1 MSMQSLSFEP
11 SRKRKA
17 FLAVVCLLLL
27 SLSPM
32 LMINP
37 NHDRKLDD
45 LENEHSF
52 TGTVEPWTDGGQPWP
67 QPGRISQRTSEG
79 PLHSPTGGAG
89 TDSPNNAT
97 ELSSV
102 IDPVINWEYGTYSIG
117 TDALGTPV
125 GDFSQQIVTD
135 EAAMERCGGDS
146 LFIVLIQTEVVGGND
161 HSVVKIIEGEDA
173 DLAWEVDLGAT
184 EIIKA
189 SPVIVDL
196 DDDGMQEVIIV
207 YDAGSALYVDAYS
220 PRLHC
225 SVTGWSPGGSKSG
238 ELLWSYTDDNL
249 QIGSTNGPYTSSWLG
264 GHRPTTQPLLAD
276 LDLDGDAE
284 LVLAVIDDNE
294 NPVVLALPL
303 GANGVP
309 TPIWQSTLEDG
320 SHPSDPS
327 FAQVDDQTAYVL
339 LTTTEASSG
348 AMWVWKLNSVS
359 GDQLWSL
366 SLSNLDGDSDVP
378 HIRLP
383 GPVIANLDSDS
394 TPEMIVSIPTDADGS
409 SSVDG
414 AEFRGLEI
422 DDGSEIWSFE
432 AVNGYADAPPIAI
445 DTDDDNVID
454 RVCWVTWY
462 QETTARHGHAG
473 CHDVSGNNPQIE
485 WYNDLEQ
492 SSGAPNDEIAVAQPV
507 WMDID
512 GSGAP
517 ELLVAYG
524 RTLWAWDGDTGTQAA
539 INDNWN
545 NEVEVDHRT
554 WSSPAL
560 ADLDGDATL
569 DIVLGDT
576 VISTA
581 LADVRPLLDGRAI
594 EFNPSAP
601 NPNEEVT
608 ITAFFENAGTIEIDE
623 AVDAVL
629 YADGTEIARHRAS
642 SLEPTDPT
650 GSAGFESFSVE
661 WSGGLG
667 EYNFELVLDP
677 YQNVTQS
684 RYDNDAQST
693 TLTIVPP
700 YNATFEMP
708 TNPVR
713 VNPGESTIGQP
724 TVRSTGRL
732 AGVWS
737 MNVDASNL
745 PQGWT
750 WSDETP
756 GGITSIQISADGTW
770 TPSLRINAPIN
781 ADGSDAGYLSL
792 TLTLDEDQNVS
803 VSGVLPVEANRT
815 RGLSIRGPAGTT
827 ASSGYGLIGDSA
839 KAWLIVE
846 NLGNA
851 DENSISMFW
860 DSTSWDS
867 AENSL
872 TLYDEIGNEI
882 PALTLSAGE
891 EKIISARLNV
901 PTDASLG
908 DSVTTPLTMCVGSG
922 EEETCQTVQLQFIA
936 TSVVTETNHQR
947 SMPENTLQWNVIAD
961 LPASSGVLDWKI
973 SDAGMGIEDWIWS
986 GSGSLSISGDDI
998 TMQGIPGSR
1007 VSGILSV
1014 ELPVDAPPAFHSFT
1028 DSSSLGSDYSL
1039 RLSVEVMQ
1047 IYRTSLTLVSPTES
1061 PHLVEVEESI
1071 PATVRLYNPGNG
1083 EDTYVMSHA
1092 VILDDYLTEDPGISV
1107 TFSNSRVTLSAG
1119 SLRTLPVEIILPD
1132 TTPARTPVSIELF
1145 MTSEGNTTI
1154 SDSVILTL
1162 EARQDHRWDVVLYSA
1177 LGDVE
1182 GNTFAISPGDS
1193 FAVEIY
1199 ATNIGNLDDDLSVS
1213 ALGLLNHQGADSV
1226 TDWNIFGDNVSSV
1239 PVNSSTT
1246 LYLVVEVPLGA
1257 WNGTTYQVSASIV
1270 AFDVEIHT
1278 FTFTIEVSHVAGW
1291 NAIASNADLEI
1302 DPSGSTVSLT
1312 VVQEGNSPTRPY
1324 VSVQVDG
1331 EIGWE
1336 VDTPDELPILDPG
1349 STATLDL
1356 QITPPST
1363 ARHGRTVELLV
1374 RLREGDGSSEATIT
1388 LPLRVAEIHEFS
1400 LQGSGNWIVS
1410 DSGGYPHA
1418 ELHNQGNA
1426 PTTIS
1431 LEVLSLPQG
1440 WQVSGPTQVVIGV
1453 GEITGVPLEVIP
1465 SSDWEGESRTIR
1477 ILAQDEAGNQREISL
1492 DTQYEDHSW
1501 ASSPVIVSMQG
1512 DSVLLDI
1519 HGTSPDSSVVDD
1531 VQSNLQWDLQGGWA
1545 WQANTANS
1553 GTQVTVDSDTV
1564 LPYTAYVI
1572 EPALRYATCSI
1583 TGSVDS
1589 VRAECTVANGTQPF
1603 SYTVILIDDEGKM
1616 LDSTEG
1622 NLDANTTSGQVNL
1635 SANSWNPQPGM
1646 RSLVIRLLDE
1656 RGIVIAS
1663 DETEF
1668 EIRRNDWNIG
1678 LVALELDGQGDT
1690 QKIKVLTKREYHH
1703 LLTDADCSILVVAG
1717 SHTATHEIDFSGTY
1731 PPEPKLDRPSL
1742 DDAPD
1747 GTEIIVTVQCK
1758 FPWDVDSDPTDN
1770 EAKLILSG
1778 GSVNNDS
1785 GFEWFT
1791 AIGSAILVISLA
1803 LTLTWI
1809 IYNQRERKKLLD
1821 MTESI
1826 LSKKKQETKLPKP
1839 PVPSENLVEENIQEN
1854 TIIENEE
1861 NINNQI
1867 VEDTPEVVERQLDD
1881 FESRL
1886 KRLTGDD

>member
-1 MSMQSLSFEP
+1 MSMLSPNFKP
-11 SRKRKA
+11 SGQQNA
-17 FLAVVCLLLL
+17 VLAVFCLLLL
-27 SLSPM
+27 SLSP
-32 LMINP
+32 LIVIDSN
-37 NHDRKLDD
+37 NVRNLDD
-45 LENEHSF
+45 FQKDTAF
-52 TGTVEPWTDGGQPWP
+52 TGSVEPWVDGGQPWP
-67 QPGRISQRTSEG
+67 QPGRIGQRTSQG
-79 PLHSPTGGAG
+79 PSHSPDGGAG
-89 TDSPNNAT
+89 TEMPSNAT

-102 IDPVINWEYGTYSIG
+102 VEPVINWEYGTYSIG

-125 GDFSQQIVTD
+125 ADFSQQIVTD

-196 DDDGMQEVIIV
+196 DDDGMQEVIVV
-207 YDAGSALYVDAYS
+207 YDAGSALTVDAYS

-238 ELLWSYTDDNL
+238 ELLWSYSDDAL

-284 LVLAVIDDNE
+284 LVLAAIDDNE
-294 NPVVLALPL
+294 KPVVVALPL

-320 SHPSDPS
+320 SHPSDPA

-339 LTTTEASSG
+339 LTTTDASSG

-394 TPEMIVSIPTDADGS
+394 TPEMIISIPTDADGS
-409 SSVDG
+409 NSVDG

-422 DDGSEIWSFE
+422 DDGTEIWSFE
-432 AVNGYADAPPIAI
+432 AVNGYADAPPLAI
-445 DTDDDNVID
+445 DTDDDDIID

-473 CHDVSGNNPQIE
+473 CHDVSGNNPQID

-492 SSGAPNDEIAVAQPV
+492 SSGSPNDEIAVAQPV

-539 INDNWN
+539 INNNWN
-545 NEVEVDHRT
+545 NEIEVEHRT
-554 WSSPAL
+554 WSSPSL
-560 ADLDGDATL
+560 ADVDGDATL

-581 LADVRPLLDGRAI
+581 IADVRPLLDGRAI

-623 AVDAVL
+623 PVDAIL
-629 YADGTEIARHRAS
+629 YADGAEIARHRAD

-667 EYNFELVLDP
+667 EYTFELVLDP
-677 YQNVTQS
+677 YQNITQS
-684 RYDNDAQST
+684 RYDNDVQST
-693 TLTIVPP
+693 NLAIVPP

-713 VNPGESTIGQP
+713 ANPGESTIGQP

-737 MNVDASNL
+737 MSVDASNL

-756 GGITSIQISADGTW
+756 GGITSIEIAADGTW
-770 TPSLRINAPIN
+770 IPSIRIHAPMS

-792 TLTLDEDQNVS
+792 SLTLDEDQNVS
-803 VSGVLPVEANRT
+803 VSGILPVEANRT
-815 RGLSIRGPAGTT
+815 RGLSIRGPSGTT
-827 ASSGYGLIGDSA
+827 ASNGYGLIGESA

-867 AENSL
+867 VENSL
-872 TLYDEIGNEI
+872 QLYDESGNQI
-882 PALTLSAGE
+882 PALTLAAGE
-891 EKIISARLNV
+891 QKIISARLSV

-908 DSVTTPLTMCVGSG
+908 DSVSTPLTMCVGSG
-922 EEETCQTVQLQFIA
+922 EDETCQTVQLQFIA
-936 TSVVTETNHQR
+936 TSVVTETDHQR
-947 SMPENTLQWNVIAD
+947 SMPENTLQWTLIAD
-961 LPASSGVLDWKI
+961 LPASSGILDWKV
-973 SDAGMGIEDWIWS
+973 SDAGMSIDDWIWS
-986 GSGSLSISGDDI
+986 GSGALSISGDDI

-1014 ELPVDAPPAFHSFT
+1014 ELPMNAPPAFHSFS
-1028 DSSSLGSDYSL
+1028 DSSSLGLDYSL
-1039 RLSVEVMQ
+1039 RLSVEVLQ
-1047 IYRTSLTLVSPTES
+1047 IYRSSLTLVSPTES

-1083 EDTYVMSHA
+1083 EDTYVMSYSL
-1092 VILDDYLTEDPGISV
+1092 ILDENLTEDPGILV
-1107 TFSNSRVTLSAG
+1107 TFSNSRVTLSSG

-1132 TTPARTPVSIELF
+1132 STPARNPVNIEIF
-1145 MTSEGNTTI
+1145 MTSEGNSTI
-1154 SDSVILTL
+1154 SDSVIITL
-1162 EARQDHRWDVVLYSA
+1162 EARQDHRWDIVLDSS
-1177 LGDVE
+1177 LGNVE
-1182 GNTFAISPGDS
+1182 GSTFEISPGDS
-1193 FAVEIY
+1193 FIVEIN
-1199 ATNIGNLDDDLSVS
+1199 ATNIGNLDDDIS
-1213 ALGLLNHQGADSV
+1213 ASGLGILNHQGADSN
-1226 TDWNIFGDNVSSV
+1226 TDWEIFGDNASAIQ
-1239 PVNSSTT
+1239 VNSSTT

-1257 WNGTTYQVSASIV
+1257 WNGTTYQVSGSIA
-1270 AFDVEIHT
+1270 AFDVEVYT

-1291 NAIASNADLEI
+1291 NAIASDANLEI
-1302 DPSGSTVSLT
+1302 DPSGSIVSLT

-1336 VDTPDELPILDPG
+1336 VETPEELPILDPG
-1349 STATLDL
+1349 NTATLDL

-1374 RLREGDGSSEATIT
+1374 KLREGDGSSEATIT
-1388 LPLRVAEIHEFS
+1388 LPLRVSVIHQFS
-1400 LQGSGNWIVS
+1400 LQGNGNWIVS
-1410 DSGGYPHA
+1410 DDGGFPHA
-1418 ELHNQGNA
+1418 ELQNQGNA

-1440 WQVSGPTQVVIGV
+1440 WQVSGSTQIVIGV

-1465 SSDWEGESRTIR
+1465 SSDWDGGSRTIR
-1477 ILAQDEAGNQREISL
+1477 ILAQDEVGNQREISL

-1501 ASSPVIVSMQG
+1501 ATSPVIVSMQG
-1512 DSVLLDI
+1512 DSALLDI
-1519 HGTSPDSSVVDD
+1519 HGTSPDSLVVDD
-1531 VQSNLQWDLQGGWA
+1531 IQSSLQWDVQGGWV
-1545 WQANTANS
+1545 WQASLESTGTGLTVNS
-1553 GTQVTVDSDTV
+1553 ETV

-1583 TGSVDS
+1583 TGNVVSVS
-1589 VRAECTVANGTQPF
+1589 AECTVANGTEPF
-1603 SYTVILIDDEGKM
+1603 SYTVILIDDQGKL
-1616 LDSTEG
+1616 LDSFEERLG
-1622 NLDANTTSGQVNL
+1622 ANVTSGQVNL
-1635 SANSWNPQPGM
+1635 SATSWNPQPGM
-1646 RSLVIRLLDE
+1646 RSLIIRLLDE

-1663 DETEF
+1663 DMNTF
-1668 EIRRNDWNIG
+1668 EIRRNDWNVG
-1678 LVALELDGQGDT
+1678 LVGLELEGEGES

-1717 SHTATHEIDFSGTY
+1717 SHTATHEIDFSKTY

-1747 GTEIIVTVQCK
+1747 GTEIIVTVQCY
-1758 FPWDVDSDPTDN
+1758 FPWDIDSDPSDN
-1770 EAKLILSG
+1770 EAKLILTG

-1785 GFEWFT
+1785 GFEWGT
-1791 AIGSAILVISLA
+1791 AIGSATLVIALA

-1809 IYNQRERKKLLD
+1809 LYNQRERKKLLD

-1826 LSKKKQETKLPKP
+1826 LSKKKQEQNLPQP
-1839 PVPSENLVEENIQEN
+1839 PPPSEKIPKENIQQYPV
-1854 TIIENEE
+1854 TKEE
-1861 NINNQI
+1861 SDSREP
-1867 VEDTPEVVERQLDD
+1867 VEEVPEVIEEQLND

-1886 KRLTGDD
+1886 KRLTGED

>member
-1 MSMQSLSFEP
+1 MQSPSFKP
-11 SRKRKA
+11 SKKQKA
-17 FLAVVCLLLL
+17 SLAVVCLLLL

-32 LMINP
+32 LMTKP
-37 NHDRKLDD
+37 NNLLKLDD
-45 LENEHSF
+45 LENDSSF
-52 TGTVEPWTDGGQPWP
+52 TGTVEPWIDGGQPWP

-97 ELSSV
+97 ELSSIV
-102 IDPVINWEYGTYSIG
+102 DPVINWEYGTYSIG

-125 GDFSQQIVTD
+125 ADFSQQIVTD
-135 EAAMERCGGDS
+135 EAAEERCGGDS

-207 YDAGSALYVDAYS
+207 YDAGGALYVDAYS
-220 PRLHC
+220 PVLHC

-238 ELLWSYTDDNL
+238 ELLWSYTDDDL

-284 LVLAVIDDNE
+284 LVLAVIDNNE

-309 TPIWQSTLEDG
+309 TPMWQSMLADG

-327 FAQVDDQTAYVL
+327 FAQVDDQTGYIL

-366 SLSNLDGDSDVP
+366 SLANLDGDTDVP

-394 TPEMIVSIPTDADGS
+394 TPEMIISIPTDADGS

-432 AVNGYADAPPIAI
+432 AVNGFTDAPPIAI
-445 DTDDDNVID
+445 DTDDDSVID

-492 SSGAPNDEIAVAQPV
+492 SSGAFNDEIAVAQPV

-601 NPNEEVT
+601 KPNEEVT

-629 YADGTEIARHRAS
+629 YADGIEIARHRAS

-667 EYNFELVLDP
+667 EYNFALVLDP

-745 PQGWT
+745 PEGWT

-827 ASSGYGLIGDSA
+827 VSSGYGLIGDSA

-901 PTDASLG
+901 PTDVSLG

-973 SDAGMGIEDWIWS
+973 SDAGMGIEDWFWS
-986 GSGSLSISGDDI
+986 GSGSLSINGDDI
-998 TMQGIPGSR
+998 TMQGIPSSR

-1092 VILDDYLTEDPGISV
+1092 VILDGYLTEDPGISV

-1132 TTPARTPVSIELF
+1132 TTPARIPVSIELI
-1145 MTSEGNTTI
+1145 MTSEGNSTI

-1162 EARQDHRWDVVLYSA
+1162 EARQDHRWEVVLYSVI
-1177 LGDVE
+1177 GDVE
-1182 GNTFAISPGDS
+1182 DNTFAISPGDS

-1213 ALGLLNHQGADSV
+1213 ASGLLNHKGADTV

-1239 PVNSSTT
+1239 PVNRSTT

-1336 VDTPDELPILDPG
+1336 VDTPDELPVLDPG

-1356 QITPPST
+1356 QITPAST

-1465 SSDWEGESRTIR
+1465 SSDWQGESRTIR

-1501 ASSPVIVSMQG
+1501 ASSPVIISMQG

-1531 VQSNLQWDLQGGWA
+1531 VQSILQWDLQGGWV
-1545 WQANTANS
+1545 WQANAAST
-1553 GTQVTVDSDTV
+1553 GTQVNVDSNTV

-1583 TGSVDS
+1583 TGAIGS

-1635 SANSWNPQPGM
+1635 SATSWNPQPGM

-1668 EIRRNDWNIG
+1668 EIRRNDWNVG

-1703 LLTDADCSILVVAG
+1703 LLTDADCSILVIAG
-1717 SHTATHEIDFSGTY
+1717 SHSATHEIDFSGTY

-1758 FPWDVDSDPTDN
+1758 FPWDVDSNPTDN

-1809 IYNQRERKKLLD
+1809 LYNQRERKQLLD

-1839 PVPSENLVEENIQEN
+1839 PAPSENLIGENIQEN

-1861 NINNQI
+1861 HVTSKV

>member
-1 MSMQSLSFEP
+1 MSMLSPNFKT
-11 SRKRKA
+11 SGQQNA
-17 FLAVVCLLLL
+17 VLAVFCLLLL

-32 LMINP
+32 IVIDTN
-37 NHDRKLDD
+37 NVRNLDD
-45 LENEHSF
+45 FQKDTAF
-52 TGTVEPWTDGGQPWP
+52 TGTVEPWVDGGQPWP
-67 QPGRISQRTSEG
+67 QPGRIGQRTSQG
-79 PLHSPTGGAG
+79 PSHSPDGGAG
-89 TDSPNNAT
+89 TEMPTNAT

-102 IDPVINWEYGTYSIG
+102 VEPVINWEYGTYSIG

-125 GDFSQQIVTD
+125 ADFSQQIVTD

-196 DDDGMQEVIIV
+196 DDDGMQEVIVV
-207 YDAGSALYVDAYS
+207 YDAGSALTVDAYS

-238 ELLWSYTDDNL
+238 ELLWSYSDDAL

-284 LVLAVIDDNE
+284 LVLAAIDDNE
-294 NPVVLALPL
+294 KPVVVALPL

-320 SHPSDPS
+320 SHPSDPA

-339 LTTTEASSG
+339 LTTTDASSG

-394 TPEMIVSIPTDADGS
+394 TPEMIISIPTDADGS
-409 SSVDG
+409 NSVDG

-422 DDGSEIWSFE
+422 DDGTEIWSFE
-432 AVNGYADAPPIAI
+432 AVNGYADAPPLAI
-445 DTDDDNVID
+445 DTDDDDIID

-473 CHDVSGNNPQIE
+473 CHDVSGNNPQID

-492 SSGAPNDEIAVAQPV
+492 SSGSPNDEIAVAQPV

-539 INDNWN
+539 INNNWN
-545 NEVEVDHRT
+545 NEIEVEHRT
-554 WSSPAL
+554 WSSPSL
-560 ADLDGDATL
+560 ADVDGDATL

-623 AVDAVL
+623 PVDAIL
-629 YADGTEIARHRAS
+629 YADGAEIARYRAD

-667 EYNFELVLDP
+667 EYTFELVLDP

-693 TLTIVPP
+693 NLAIVPP

-713 VNPGESTIGQP
+713 ANPGESTIGQP

-737 MNVDASNL
+737 MSVDASNL

-756 GGITSIQISADGTW
+756 GGITSIEIAADGTW
-770 TPSLRINAPIN
+770 IPSIRIHAPMS

-792 TLTLDEDQNVS
+792 SLTLDEDQNVS
-803 VSGVLPVEANRT
+803 VSGILPVEANRT

-827 ASSGYGLIGDSA
+827 ASNGYGLIGESA

-867 AENSL
+867 VENSL
-872 TLYDEIGNEI
+872 ELYDEGGNQI
-882 PALTLSAGE
+882 PALTLAAGE
-891 EKIISARLNV
+891 QKIISARLSV

-908 DSVTTPLTMCVGSG
+908 DSVSTPLTMCVGSG
-922 EEETCQTVQLQFIA
+922 EDETCQTVQLQFIA
-936 TSVVTETNHQR
+936 TSVVTETDHQR

-961 LPASSGVLDWKI
+961 LPASSGILDWKV
-973 SDAGMGIEDWIWS
+973 SDAGMSIDDWIWS
-986 GSGSLSISGDDI
+986 GSGALSISGDDI

-1014 ELPVDAPPAFHSFT
+1014 ELPMNAPPAFHSFS
-1028 DSSSLGSDYSL
+1028 DPSSLGLDYSL
-1039 RLSVEVMQ
+1039 RLSVEVLQ
-1047 IYRTSLTLVSPTES
+1047 IYRSSLTLVSPTES

-1083 EDTYVMSHA
+1083 EDTYVMSYSL
-1092 VILDDYLTEDPGISV
+1092 ILDENLTEDPGVLV
-1107 TFSNSRVTLSAG
+1107 TFSNSRVTLSSG

-1132 TTPARTPVSIELF
+1132 STPARNPVNIEIF
-1145 MTSEGNTTI
+1145 MTSEGNSTI
-1154 SDSVILTL
+1154 SDSVIITL
-1162 EARQDHRWDVVLYSA
+1162 EARQDHRWDIVLHSS
-1177 LGDVE
+1177 LGNVE
-1182 GNTFAISPGDS
+1182 GSTFEISPGNS
-1193 FAVEIY
+1193 FIVEIN
-1199 ATNIGNLDDDLSVS
+1199 ATNIGNLDDDIS
-1213 ALGLLNHQGADSV
+1213 ASGLGILNHQGADSD
-1226 TDWNIFGDNVSSV
+1226 TDWEIFGDNASAI

-1257 WNGTTYQVSASIV
+1257 WNGTTYQVSGSIV
-1270 AFDVEIHT
+1270 AFDVEVYT

-1291 NAIASNADLEI
+1291 NAIASDANLEI
-1302 DPSGSTVSLT
+1302 DPSGSIVSLT
-1312 VVQEGNSPTRPY
+1312 VVQQGNSPTRPY

-1336 VDTPDELPILDPG
+1336 VETPEELPILDPG
-1349 STATLDL
+1349 DTATLDL

-1374 RLREGDGSSEATIT
+1374 KLREGDGSSEATIT
-1388 LPLRVAEIHEFS
+1388 LPLRVAVIHQFS
-1400 LQGSGNWIVS
+1400 LQGNGNWIVS
-1410 DSGGYPHA
+1410 DDGGFPHA
-1418 ELHNQGNA
+1418 ELQNQGNA

-1440 WQVSGPTQVVIGV
+1440 WQVSGSTQIVIGV

-1465 SSDWEGESRTIR
+1465 SSDWDGGSRTIR
-1477 ILAQDEAGNQREISL
+1477 ILAQDEVGNQREISL

-1501 ASSPVIVSMQG
+1501 ATSPVIVSMQG
-1512 DSVLLDI
+1512 DSTLLDI
-1519 HGTSPDSSVVDD
+1519 HGTSPDSLVVDD
-1531 VQSNLQWDLQGGWA
+1531 VQSSLQWDVQGGWV
-1545 WQANTANS
+1545 WQASLGSTGTGLTVNS
-1553 GTQVTVDSDTV
+1553 ETV

-1583 TGSVDS
+1583 TGNVVSVS
-1589 VRAECTVANGTQPF
+1589 AECTVANGTEPF
-1603 SYTVILIDDEGKM
+1603 SYTVILIDDQGKL
-1616 LDSTEG
+1616 LDSFEG
-1622 NLDANTTSGQVNL
+1622 RLGANVTSGQVNL
-1635 SANSWNPQPGM
+1635 SATSWNPQPGM
-1646 RSLVIRLLDE
+1646 RSLIIRLLDE

-1663 DETEF
+1663 DMNTF

-1678 LVALELDGQGDT
+1678 LVGLELEGEGES

-1717 SHTATHEIDFSGTY
+1717 SHTATHEIDFSKTY

-1747 GTEIIVTVQCK
+1747 GTEIIVTVQCY
-1758 FPWDVDSDPTDN
+1758 FPWDIDSDPSDN
-1770 EAKLILSG
+1770 EAKLILTG

-1785 GFEWFT
+1785 GFEWGT
-1791 AIGSAILVISLA
+1791 AIGSAVLVIALA

-1809 IYNQRERKKLLD
+1809 LYNQRERKKLLD

-1826 LSKKKQETKLPKP
+1826 LSKKKQGKNLPQP
-1839 PVPSENLVEENIQEN
+1839 PPPSEKIPKENIQEN
-1854 TIIENEE
+1854 PVTEE
-1861 NINNQI
+1861 ESDSREP
-1867 VEDTPEVVERQLDD
+1867 VEEVPEVIEEQLND

-1886 KRLTGDD
+1886 KRLTGED

>member
-1 MSMQSLSFEP
+1 MSMLSPNFRP
-11 SRKRKA
+11 SGQQNA
-17 FLAVVCLLLL
+17 VLAVFCLLLL

-32 LMINP
+32 IVIDSNYVG
-37 NHDRKLDD
+37 NLDD
-45 LENEHSF
+45 FQKDTAF
-52 TGTVEPWTDGGQPWP
+52 TGTVEPWVDGGQPWP
-67 QPGRISQRTSEG
+67 QPGRIGQRTSEG
-79 PLHSPTGGAG
+79 PSHSPDGGAG
-89 TDSPNNAT
+89 TEMPTNAT

-102 IDPVINWEYGTYSIG
+102 VEPVINWEYGTYSIG

-125 GDFSQQIVTD
+125 ADFSQQIVTD

-196 DDDGMQEVIIV
+196 DDDGMQEVIVV
-207 YDAGSALYVDAYS
+207 YDAGSALTVDAYS

-238 ELLWSYTDDNL
+238 ELLWSYSDDAL

-284 LVLAVIDDNE
+284 LVLAAIDDNE
-294 NPVVLALPL
+294 KPVVVALPL

-320 SHPSDPS
+320 SHPSDPA

-339 LTTTEASSG
+339 LTTTDASSG

-394 TPEMIVSIPTDADGS
+394 TPEMIISIPTDADGS
-409 SSVDG
+409 NSVDG

-422 DDGSEIWSFE
+422 DDGTEIWSFE
-432 AVNGYADAPPIAI
+432 AVNGYADAPPLAI
-445 DTDDDNVID
+445 DTDDDDIID

-473 CHDVSGNNPQIE
+473 CHDVSGNNPQID

-492 SSGAPNDEIAVAQPV
+492 SSGSPNDEIAVAQPV

-539 INDNWN
+539 INNNWN
-545 NEVEVDHRT
+545 NEIEVEHRT
-554 WSSPAL
+554 WSSPSL
-560 ADLDGDATL
+560 ADVDGDATL

-623 AVDAVL
+623 PVDAIL
-629 YADGTEIARHRAS
+629 YADGAEIARHRAD

-667 EYNFELVLDP
+667 EYTFELVLDP

-693 TLTIVPP
+693 NLAIVPP

-713 VNPGESTIGQP
+713 ANPGESTIGQP

-737 MNVDASNL
+737 MSVDASNL

-756 GGITSIQISADGTW
+756 GGITSIEIAADGTW
-770 TPSLRINAPIN
+770 TPSIRIHAPMS

-792 TLTLDEDQNVS
+792 SLTLDEDQNVS
-803 VSGVLPVEANRT
+803 VSGILPVEANRT
-815 RGLSIRGPAGTT
+815 RGLSIRGPSGTT
-827 ASSGYGLIGDSA
+827 ASNGYGLIGESA

-867 AENSL
+867 VENSL
-872 TLYDEIGNEI
+872 ELYDESGNQI
-882 PALTLSAGE
+882 PALTLAAGE
-891 EKIISARLNV
+891 QKIISARLSV

-908 DSVTTPLTMCVGSG
+908 DSVSTPLTMCVGSG
-922 EEETCQTVQLQFIA
+922 EDETCQTVQLQFIA
-936 TSVVTETNHQR
+936 TSVVTETDHQR

-961 LPASSGVLDWKI
+961 LPASSGILDWKV
-973 SDAGMGIEDWIWS
+973 SDAGMSIDDWIWS
-986 GSGSLSISGDDI
+986 GSGALSISGDDI

-1014 ELPVDAPPAFHSFT
+1014 ELPMNAPPAFHSFS
-1028 DSSSLGSDYSL
+1028 DPSSLGLDYSL
-1039 RLSVEVMQ
+1039 RLSVEVLQ
-1047 IYRTSLTLVSPTES
+1047 IYRSSLTLVSPTES

-1083 EDTYVMSHA
+1083 EDTYVMSYSL
-1092 VILDDYLTEDPGISV
+1092 ILDENLTEDPGILV
-1107 TFSNSRVTLSAG
+1107 TFSNSRVTLSSG

-1132 TTPARTPVSIELF
+1132 STPARNPVNIEIF
-1145 MTSEGNTTI
+1145 MTSEGNSTI
-1154 SDSVILTL
+1154 SDSVIITL
-1162 EARQDHRWDVVLYSA
+1162 EARQDHRWDIVLHSS
-1177 LGDVE
+1177 LGNVE
-1182 GNTFAISPGDS
+1182 GSTFEISPGDS
-1193 FAVEIY
+1193 FIVEIN
-1199 ATNIGNLDDDLSVS
+1199 ATNIGNLDDDIS
-1213 ALGLLNHQGADSV
+1213 ASGLGIINHQGADSD
-1226 TDWNIFGDNVSSV
+1226 TDWEIFGDNASAI

-1257 WNGTTYQVSASIV
+1257 WNGTTYQVSGSIV
-1270 AFDVEIHT
+1270 AFDVEVYT

-1291 NAIASNADLEI
+1291 NAIASDANLEI
-1302 DPSGSTVSLT
+1302 DPSGSIVSLT

-1336 VDTPDELPILDPG
+1336 VETPEELPILDPG
-1349 STATLDL
+1349 NTATLDL

-1374 RLREGDGSSEATIT
+1374 KLREGDGSSEATIT
-1388 LPLRVAEIHEFS
+1388 LPLRVAVIHQFS
-1400 LQGSGNWIVS
+1400 LQGNGNWIVS
-1410 DSGGYPHA
+1410 DDGGFPHA
-1418 ELHNQGNA
+1418 ELQNQGNA

-1440 WQVSGPTQVVIGV
+1440 WQVSGSTQIVIGV

-1465 SSDWEGESRTIR
+1465 SSDWDGGSRTIR
-1477 ILAQDEAGNQREISL
+1477 ILAQDEVGNQREISL

-1501 ASSPVIVSMQG
+1501 ATSPVIVSMQG
-1512 DSVLLDI
+1512 DSALLDI
-1519 HGTSPDSSVVDD
+1519 HGTSPDSLVVDD
-1531 VQSNLQWDLQGGWA
+1531 VQSSLQWDVQGGWV
-1545 WQANTANS
+1545 WQASLESTGTGLTVNS
-1553 GTQVTVDSDTV
+1553 ETV

-1583 TGSVDS
+1583 TGNVVSVS
-1589 VRAECTVANGTQPF
+1589 AECTVANGTEPF
-1603 SYTVILIDDEGKM
+1603 SYTVILIDDQGKL
-1616 LDSTEG
+1616 LDSFEG
-1622 NLDANTTSGQVNL
+1622 RLGANVTSGQVNL
-1635 SANSWNPQPGM
+1635 SATSWNPQPGM
-1646 RSLVIRLLDE
+1646 RSLIIRLLDE

-1663 DETEF
+1663 DMNTF

-1678 LVALELDGQGDT
+1678 LVGLELEGEGES

-1717 SHTATHEIDFSGTY
+1717 SHTATHEIDFSKTY

-1747 GTEIIVTVQCK
+1747 GTEIIVTVQCY
-1758 FPWDVDSDPTDN
+1758 FPWDIDSDPSDN
-1770 EAKLILSG
+1770 EAKLILTG
-1778 GSVNNDS
+1778 GSVNNES
-1785 GFEWFT
+1785 GFEWGT
-1791 AIGSAILVISLA
+1791 AIGSAVLVIALA

-1809 IYNQRERKKLLD
+1809 LYNQRERKKLLD

-1826 LSKKKQETKLPKP
+1826 LSKKKQEQNLPQP
-1839 PVPSENLVEENIQEN
+1839 PPPSEKIPKENIQEN
-1854 TIIENEE
+1854 PVTKEE
-1861 NINNQI
+1861 SDSREP
-1867 VEDTPEVVERQLDD
+1867 VEEVPEVIEEQLND

-1886 KRLTGDD
+1886 KRLTGED

>member
-1 MSMQSLSFEP
+1 MSMLSPNFKP
-11 SRKRKA
+11 SGQQNA
-17 FLAVVCLLLL
+17 VLAVFCLLLL
-27 SLSPM
+27 SLSP
-32 LMINP
+32 LIVIDSN
-37 NHDRKLDD
+37 NVRNLDD
-45 LENEHSF
+45 FQKDTAF
-52 TGTVEPWTDGGQPWP
+52 TGSVEPWVDGGQPWP
-67 QPGRISQRTSEG
+67 QPGRIGQRTSQG
-79 PLHSPTGGAG
+79 PSHSPDGGAG
-89 TDSPNNAT
+89 TEMPSNAT

-102 IDPVINWEYGTYSIG
+102 VEPVINWEYGTYSIG

-125 GDFSQQIVTD
+125 ADFSQQIVTD

-196 DDDGMQEVIIV
+196 DDDGMQEVIVV
-207 YDAGSALYVDAYS
+207 YDAGSALTVDAYS

-238 ELLWSYTDDNL
+238 ELLWSYSDDAL

-284 LVLAVIDDNE
+284 LVLAAIDDNE
-294 NPVVLALPL
+294 KPVVVALPL

-320 SHPSDPS
+320 SHPSDPA

-339 LTTTEASSG
+339 LTTTDASSG

-394 TPEMIVSIPTDADGS
+394 TPEMIISIPTDADGS
-409 SSVDG
+409 NSVDG

-422 DDGSEIWSFE
+422 DDGTEIWSFE
-432 AVNGYADAPPIAI
+432 AVNGYADAPPLAI
-445 DTDDDNVID
+445 DTDDDDIID

-473 CHDVSGNNPQIE
+473 CHDVSGNNPQID

-492 SSGAPNDEIAVAQPV
+492 SSGSPNDEIAVAQPV

-539 INDNWN
+539 INNNWN
-545 NEVEVDHRT
+545 NEIEVEHRT
-554 WSSPAL
+554 WSSPSL
-560 ADLDGDATL
+560 ADVDGDATL

-581 LADVRPLLDGRAI
+581 IADVRPLLDGRAI

-623 AVDAVL
+623 PVDAIL
-629 YADGTEIARHRAS
+629 YADGAEIARHRAD

-667 EYNFELVLDP
+667 EYTFELVLDP
-677 YQNVTQS
+677 YQNITQS
-684 RYDNDAQST
+684 RYDNDVQST
-693 TLTIVPP
+693 NLAIVPP

-713 VNPGESTIGQP
+713 ANPGESTIGQP

-737 MNVDASNL
+737 MSVDASNL

-756 GGITSIQISADGTW
+756 GGITSIEIAADGTW
-770 TPSLRINAPIN
+770 IPSIRIHAPMS

-792 TLTLDEDQNVS
+792 SLTLDEDQNVS
-803 VSGVLPVEANRT
+803 VSGILPVEANRT
-815 RGLSIRGPAGTT
+815 RGLSIRGPSGTT
-827 ASSGYGLIGDSA
+827 ASNGYGLIGESA

-867 AENSL
+867 VENSL
-872 TLYDEIGNEI
+872 QLYDESGNQI
-882 PALTLSAGE
+882 PALTLAAGE
-891 EKIISARLNV
+891 QKIISARLSV

-908 DSVTTPLTMCVGSG
+908 DSVSTPLTMCVGSG
-922 EEETCQTVQLQFIA
+922 EDETCQTVQLQFIA
-936 TSVVTETNHQR
+936 TSVVTETDHQR
-947 SMPENTLQWNVIAD
+947 SMPENTLQWTVIAD
-961 LPASSGVLDWKI
+961 LPASSGILDWKV
-973 SDAGMGIEDWIWS
+973 SDAGMSIDDWIWS
-986 GSGSLSISGDDI
+986 GSGALSISGDDI

-1014 ELPVDAPPAFHSFT
+1014 ELPMNAPPAFHSFS
-1028 DSSSLGSDYSL
+1028 DSSSLGLDYSL
-1039 RLSVEVMQ
+1039 RLSVEVLQ
-1047 IYRTSLTLVSPTES
+1047 IYRSSLTLVSPTES

-1083 EDTYVMSHA
+1083 EDTYVMSYSL
-1092 VILDDYLTEDPGISV
+1092 ILDENLTEDPGILV
-1107 TFSNSRVTLSAG
+1107 TFSNSRVTLSSG

-1132 TTPARTPVSIELF
+1132 STPARNPVNIEIF
-1145 MTSEGNTTI
+1145 MTSEGNSTI
-1154 SDSVILTL
+1154 SDSVIITL
-1162 EARQDHRWDVVLYSA
+1162 EARQDHRWDIVLDSS
-1177 LGDVE
+1177 LGNVE
-1182 GNTFAISPGDS
+1182 GSTFEISPGDS
-1193 FAVEIY
+1193 FIVEIN
-1199 ATNIGNLDDDLSVS
+1199 ATNIGNLDDDIS
-1213 ALGLLNHQGADSV
+1213 ASGLGILNHQGADSN
-1226 TDWNIFGDNVSSV
+1226 TDWEIFGDNASAIQ
-1239 PVNSSTT
+1239 VNSSTT

-1257 WNGTTYQVSASIV
+1257 WNGTTYQVSGSIA
-1270 AFDVEIHT
+1270 AFDVEVYT

-1291 NAIASNADLEI
+1291 NAIASDANLEI
-1302 DPSGSTVSLT
+1302 DPSGSIVSLT

-1336 VDTPDELPILDPG
+1336 VESPEELPILDPG
-1349 STATLDL
+1349 NTATLDL

-1374 RLREGDGSSEATIT
+1374 KLREGDGSSEATIT
-1388 LPLRVAEIHEFS
+1388 LPLRVSVIHQFS
-1400 LQGSGNWIVS
+1400 LQGNGNWIVS
-1410 DSGGYPHA
+1410 DDGGFPHA
-1418 ELHNQGNA
+1418 ELQNQGNA

-1440 WQVSGPTQVVIGV
+1440 WQVSGSTQIVIGV

-1465 SSDWEGESRTIR
+1465 SSDWDGGSRTIR
-1477 ILAQDEAGNQREISL
+1477 ILAQDEVGNQREISL

-1501 ASSPVIVSMQG
+1501 ATSPVIVSMQG
-1512 DSVLLDI
+1512 DSALLDI
-1519 HGTSPDSSVVDD
+1519 HGTSPDSLVVDD
-1531 VQSNLQWDLQGGWA
+1531 IQSSLQWDVQGGWV
-1545 WQANTANS
+1545 WQASLESTGTGLTVNS
-1553 GTQVTVDSDTV
+1553 ETV

-1583 TGSVDS
+1583 TGNVVSVS
-1589 VRAECTVANGTQPF
+1589 AECTVANGTEPF
-1603 SYTVILIDDEGKM
+1603 SYTVILIDDQGKL
-1616 LDSTEG
+1616 LDSFEERLG
-1622 NLDANTTSGQVNL
+1622 ANVTSGQVNL
-1635 SANSWNPQPGM
+1635 SATSWNPQPGM
-1646 RSLVIRLLDE
+1646 RSLIIRLLDE

-1663 DETEF
+1663 DMNTF

-1678 LVALELDGQGDT
+1678 LVGLELEGEGES

-1717 SHTATHEIDFSGTY
+1717 SHTATHEIDFSKTY

-1747 GTEIIVTVQCK
+1747 GTEIIVTVQCY
-1758 FPWDVDSDPTDN
+1758 FPWDIDFDPSDN
-1770 EAKLILSG
+1770 EAKLILTG

-1785 GFEWFT
+1785 GFEWGT
-1791 AIGSAILVISLA
+1791 AIGSATLVIALA

-1809 IYNQRERKKLLD
+1809 LYNQRERKKLLD

-1826 LSKKKQETKLPKP
+1826 LSKKKQEQNLPQP
-1839 PVPSENLVEENIQEN
+1839 PPPSEKIPKENIQEYPV
-1854 TIIENEE
+1854 TKEE
-1861 NINNQI
+1861 SDSREP
-1867 VEDTPEVVERQLDD
+1867 VEEVPEVIEEQLND

-1886 KRLTGDD
+1886 KRLTGED

>member
-1 MSMQSLSFEP
+1 MLSPNFK
-11 SRKRKA
+11 SSGQQNA
-17 FLAVVCLLLL
+17 VLAVFCLLLL

-32 LMINP
+32 IVIDTN
-37 NHDRKLDD
+37 NVRNLDGFQKD
-45 LENEHSF
+45 TAF
-52 TGTVEPWTDGGQPWP
+52 TGTVEPWVDGGQPWP
-67 QPGRISQRTSEG
+67 QPGRIGQRTSQG
-79 PLHSPTGGAG
+79 PSHSPDGGAG
-89 TDSPNNAT
+89 TEMPINAT

-102 IDPVINWEYGTYSIG
+102 VEPVINWEYGTYSIG

-125 GDFSQQIVTD
+125 ADFSQQIVTD

-196 DDDGMQEVIIV
+196 DDDGMQEVIVV
-207 YDAGSALYVDAYS
+207 YDAGSALTVDAYS
-220 PRLHC
+220 PRLQC

-238 ELLWSYTDDNL
+238 ELLWSYSDDAL

-276 LDLDGDAE
+276 IDLDGDAE
-284 LVLAVIDDNE
+284 LVLAAIDDNE
-294 NPVVLALPL
+294 KPVVVALPL

-320 SHPSDPS
+320 SHPSDPA

-339 LTTTEASSG
+339 LTTTDASSG

-394 TPEMIVSIPTDADGS
+394 TPEMIISIPTDADGS
-409 SSVDG
+409 NSVDG

-422 DDGSEIWSFE
+422 DDGTEIWSFE
-432 AVNGYADAPPIAI
+432 AVNGYADAPPLAI
-445 DTDDDNVID
+445 DTDDDDIID

-473 CHDVSGNNPQIE
+473 CHDVSGNNPQID

-492 SSGAPNDEIAVAQPV
+492 SSGSPNDEIAVAQPV

-539 INDNWN
+539 INNNWN
-545 NEVEVDHRT
+545 NEIEVEHRT
-554 WSSPAL
+554 WSSPSL
-560 ADLDGDATL
+560 ADVDGDATL

-623 AVDAVL
+623 PVDAIL
-629 YADGTEIARHRAS
+629 YADGAEIARHRAD

-667 EYNFELVLDP
+667 EYTFELVLDP

-693 TLTIVPP
+693 NLAIVPP

-713 VNPGESTIGQP
+713 ANPGESTIGQP

-737 MNVDASNL
+737 MSVDASNL

-756 GGITSIQISADGTW
+756 GGITSIEIAADGTW
-770 TPSLRINAPIN
+770 TPSIRIHAPMS

-792 TLTLDEDQNVS
+792 SLTLDEDQNVS
-803 VSGVLPVEANRT
+803 VSGILPVEANRT
-815 RGLSIRGPAGTT
+815 RGLSIRGPSGTT
-827 ASSGYGLIGDSA
+827 ASNGYGLIGESA

-867 AENSL
+867 VENSL
-872 TLYDEIGNEI
+872 ELYDESGNQI
-882 PALTLSAGE
+882 PALTLAADE
-891 EKIISARLNV
+891 QKIISARLSV

-908 DSVTTPLTMCVGSG
+908 DSVSTPLTMCVGSG
-922 EEETCQTVQLQFIA
+922 EDETCQTVQLQFIA
-936 TSVVTETNHQR
+936 TSVVTETDHQR
-947 SMPENTLQWNVIAD
+947 SMPDNTLQWNVIAD
-961 LPASSGVLDWKI
+961 LPASSGILDWKV
-973 SDAGMGIEDWIWS
+973 SDAGMSIDDWIWS
-986 GSGSLSISGDDI
+986 GSGALSISGDDI

-1014 ELPVDAPPAFHSFT
+1014 ELPMNAPPAFHSFS
-1028 DSSSLGSDYSL
+1028 DPSSLGLDYSL
-1039 RLSVEVMQ
+1039 RLSVEVLQ
-1047 IYRTSLTLVSPTES
+1047 IYRSSLTLVSPTES

-1083 EDTYVMSHA
+1083 EDTYVMSYSL
-1092 VILDDYLTEDPGISV
+1092 ILDENLAEDPGILV
-1107 TFSNSRVTLSAG
+1107 TFSNSRVTLSSG

-1132 TTPARTPVSIELF
+1132 STPARNPVNIEIF
-1145 MTSEGNTTI
+1145 MTSEGNSTI
-1154 SDSVILTL
+1154 SDSVIITL
-1162 EARQDHRWDVVLYSA
+1162 EARQDHRWDIVLHSS
-1177 LGDVE
+1177 LGNVE
-1182 GNTFAISPGDS
+1182 GSTFEISPGDS
-1193 FAVEIY
+1193 FIVEIN
-1199 ATNIGNLDDDLSVS
+1199 ATNIGNLDDDIS
-1213 ALGLLNHQGADSV
+1213 ASGLGIINHQGADSD
-1226 TDWNIFGDNVSSV
+1226 TDWEIFGDNASAI

-1257 WNGTTYQVSASIV
+1257 WNGTTYQVSGSIV
-1270 AFDVEIHT
+1270 AFDVEVYT

-1291 NAIASNADLEI
+1291 NAIASDANLEI
-1302 DPSGSTVSLT
+1302 DPSGSIVSLT

-1336 VDTPDELPILDPG
+1336 VETPEELPILDPG
-1349 STATLDL
+1349 NTATLDL

-1374 RLREGDGSSEATIT
+1374 KLREGDGSSEATIT
-1388 LPLRVAEIHEFS
+1388 LPLRVAVIHQFS
-1400 LQGSGNWIVS
+1400 LQGNGNWIVS
-1410 DSGGYPHA
+1410 DDGGFPHA
-1418 ELHNQGNA
+1418 ELQNQGNA

-1440 WQVSGPTQVVIGV
+1440 WQVSGSTQIVIGV

-1465 SSDWEGESRTIR
+1465 SSDWDGGSRTIR
-1477 ILAQDEAGNQREISL
+1477 ILAQDEVGNQREISL

-1501 ASSPVIVSMQG
+1501 ATSPVIVSMQG
-1512 DSVLLDI
+1512 DSALLDI
-1519 HGTSPDSSVVDD
+1519 HGTSPDSLVVDD
-1531 VQSNLQWDLQGGWA
+1531 VQSSLQWDVQGGWV
-1545 WQANTANS
+1545 WQASLESTGTGLTVNS
-1553 GTQVTVDSDTV
+1553 ETV

-1583 TGSVDS
+1583 TGNVVSVS
-1589 VRAECTVANGTQPF
+1589 AECTVANGTEPF
-1603 SYTVILIDDEGKM
+1603 SYTVILIDDQGKL
-1616 LDSTEG
+1616 LDSFEG
-1622 NLDANTTSGQVNL
+1622 RLGANATSGQVNL
-1635 SANSWNPQPGM
+1635 SATSWNPQPGM
-1646 RSLVIRLLDE
+1646 RSLIIRLLDE

-1663 DETEF
+1663 DMNTF

-1678 LVALELDGQGDT
+1678 LVGLELEGEGES

-1717 SHTATHEIDFSGTY
+1717 SHTATHEIDFSKTY

-1747 GTEIIVTVQCK
+1747 GTEIIITVQCY
-1758 FPWDVDSDPTDN
+1758 FPWDIDSDPSDN
-1770 EAKLILSG
+1770 EAKLILTG

-1785 GFEWFT
+1785 GFEWGT
-1791 AIGSAILVISLA
+1791 AIGSAVLVIALA

-1809 IYNQRERKKLLD
+1809 LYNQRERKKLLD

-1826 LSKKKQETKLPKP
+1826 LSKKKQEQNLPQP
-1839 PVPSENLVEENIQEN
+1839 PPPSEKIPRENIQEN
-1854 TIIENEE
+1854 PVTKEE
-1861 NINNQI
+1861 SDSREP
-1867 VEDTPEVVERQLDD
+1867 VEEVPEVIEEQLND

-1886 KRLTGDD
+1886 KRLTGED

>member
-1 MSMQSLSFEP
+1 MSMP
-11 SRKRKA
+11 SSNLRSTRQQNA
-17 FLAVVCLLLL
+17 VLAVFCLLLL
-27 SLSPM
+27 SLSP
-32 LMINP
+32 LIVI
-37 NHDRKLDD
+37 DSDFVRKLDNLQED
-45 LENEHSF
+45 TAF
-52 TGTVEPWTDGGQPWP
+52 TGTVEPWVDGGQPWP
-67 QPGRISQRTSEG
+67 QPGRIPQRTSEG
-79 PLHSPTGGAG
+79 PSHSPDGGAG
-89 TDSPNNAT
+89 TEIPTNAT

-102 IDPVINWEYGTYSIG
+102 VNPVINWEYGTYSIG

-125 GDFSQQIVTD
+125 ADFSQQIVTD

-161 HSVVKIIEGEDA
+161 HSIVKIIEGEDA

-207 YDAGSALYVDAYS
+207 YDAGSALHVDAYS

-238 ELLWSYTDDNL
+238 ELLWSYSDDTL

-284 LVLAVIDDNE
+284 LVLAAIDDNE
-294 NPVVLALPL
+294 KPVVVALPL

-320 SHPSDPS
+320 SHPSDPA

-339 LTTTEASSG
+339 LTTTDASSG
-348 AMWVWKLNSVS
+348 AMWVWKLNSQS

-394 TPEMIVSIPTDADGS
+394 TPEMIISIPTDADGS

-422 DDGSEIWSFE
+422 DDGTEIWSFE
-432 AVNGYADAPPIAI
+432 AVNGYADAPPLAI
-445 DTDDDNVID
+445 DTDDDDVID

-473 CHDVSGNNPQIE
+473 CHDVSGNNPQID

-512 GSGAP
+512 GSGAA

-539 INDNWN
+539 INSNWN
-545 NEVEVDHRT
+545 NEIEVEHRT
-554 WSSPAL
+554 WSSPSL
-560 ADLDGDATL
+560 ADVDGDATL

-601 NPNEEVT
+601 NPNEDVT

-623 AVDAVL
+623 AVDAIL
-629 YADGTEIARHRAS
+629 YADGTEIARHRAD

-667 EYNFELVLDP
+667 EYTFELVLDP

-693 TLTIVPP
+693 SLAIVPP

-713 VNPGESTIGQP
+713 ANPGESTIGQP

-737 MNVDASNL
+737 MSVDASNL

-750 WSDETP
+750 WSDDTP
-756 GGITSIQISADGTW
+756 GGITSIEIAADGTW
-770 TPSLRINAPIN
+770 TPSLRIHAPIS
-781 ADGSDAGYLSL
+781 AEGSDAGYLSL
-792 TLTLDEDQNVS
+792 SLTLDEDQNVS
-803 VSGVLPVEANRT
+803 VSGILPVEANRT
-815 RGLSIRGPAGTT
+815 RGLSIRGPSGTT
-827 ASSGYGLIGDSA
+827 ASNGYGLIGDSA

-867 AENSL
+867 VENSL
-872 TLYDEIGNEI
+872 ELYDESGNEI
-882 PALTLSAGE
+882 PALTLAAGE
-891 EKIISARLNV
+891 QKIISARLSV

-908 DSVTTPLTMCVGSG
+908 DSVSTPLTMCVGSG
-922 EEETCQTVQLQFIA
+922 VDETCQTVLLQFIA
-936 TSVVTETNHQR
+936 TSVVTETDHQR

-961 LPASSGVLDWKI
+961 FPASSGILDWKV
-973 SDAGMGIEDWIWS
+973 SDAGMSIDDWIWS
-986 GSGSLSISGDDI
+986 GSGALSISGDDI

-1007 VSGILSV
+1007 VSGTLFV
-1014 ELPVDAPPAFHSFT
+1014 ELPMDATPAFHSFL

-1039 RLSVEVMQ
+1039 RLSVEVLQ
-1047 IYRTSLTLVSPTES
+1047 IYRSSLTLVSPTES

-1083 EDTYVMSHA
+1083 EDTYVMSYS
-1092 VILDDYLTEDPGISV
+1092 VILDQNLTEDPGILV
-1107 TFSNSRVTLSAG
+1107 TFSNSRVTLGSG

-1132 TTPARTPVSIELF
+1132 STPARNPVNIEIF
-1145 MTSEGNTTI
+1145 MTSEGNSTI
-1154 SDSVILTL
+1154 SDSVIITL
-1162 EARQDHRWDVVLYSA
+1162 EARQDHRWDISLHSS
-1177 LGDVE
+1177 LGNVE
-1182 GNTFAISPGDS
+1182 ESTFEINPGDS
-1193 FAVEIY
+1193 FIVEIN
-1199 ATNIGNLDDDLSVS
+1199 ATNIGNLDDDIS
-1213 ALGLLNHQGADSV
+1213 ASGLGIINHQGADSN
-1226 TDWNIFGDNVSSV
+1226 TDWGIFGDNASAI

-1257 WNGTTYQVSASIV
+1257 WDGTTYQVSGSIV
-1270 AFDVEIHT
+1270 AFDVEVYT

-1291 NAIASNADLEI
+1291 NAIASDAELEI
-1302 DPSGSTVSLT
+1302 DPSGSIVSLT

-1331 EIGWE
+1331 ENGWE
-1336 VDTPDELPILDPG
+1336 VQTPEELPILDPG
-1349 STATLDL
+1349 GTATLDL

-1374 RLREGDGSSEATIT
+1374 KLREGDGSSEATIT
-1388 LPLRVAEIHEFS
+1388 LPLRVAIIHQFS
-1400 LQGSGNWIVS
+1400 LQGTGNWIVS
-1410 DSGGYPHA
+1410 DKGGYPHA

-1431 LEVLSLPQG
+1431 LDVLSLPPG

-1465 SSDWEGESRTIR
+1465 SSDWDGSTKTIR
-1477 ILAQDEAGNQREISL
+1477 IDAEDEAGNLDSILL
-1492 DTQYEDHSW
+1492 DTQYEDYSW
-1501 ASSPVIVSMQG
+1501 ASSPVIVSVQG

-1519 HGTSPDSSVVDD
+1519 HGTSPDSLVVDD
-1531 VQSNLQWDLQGGWA
+1531 VQSGLHWDVQGGWI
-1545 WQANTANS
+1545 WQANLGAI
-1553 GTQVTVDSDTV
+1553 GTGLTVDSETV
-1564 LPYTAYVI
+1564 LTYTAYVI

-1583 TGSVDS
+1583 TGTAVSVS
-1589 VRAECTVANGTQPF
+1589 AECTVANGTQPF
-1603 SYTVILIDDEGKM
+1603 RYSVILIDEQGKL
-1616 LDSTEG
+1616 LDSFEG
-1622 NLDANTTSGQVNL
+1622 ELGANMTSGQVNL
-1635 SANSWNPQPGM
+1635 SATSWNPQPGM
-1646 RSLVIRLLDE
+1646 RSLIIRLLDE

-1663 DETEF
+1663 DENAF

-1678 LVALELDGQGDT
+1678 LVGLELEGEGDS
-1690 QKIKVLTKREYHH
+1690 QKIKVLTKREYHY
-1703 LLTDADCSILVVAG
+1703 LLTDADCSILVIAG
-1717 SHTATHEIDFSGTY
+1717 SHTATHEIDFSKTY
-1731 PPEPKLDRPSL
+1731 PPEPKLDRPPL

-1747 GTEIIVTVQCK
+1747 GTEITVTVQCY
-1758 FPWDVDSDPTDN
+1758 FPWDIDSDPSDN
-1770 EAKLILSG
+1770 EAKLILTG

-1785 GFEWFT
+1785 GFEWGT
-1791 AIGSAILVISLA
+1791 AIGSAVLVIALA

-1809 IYNQRERKKLLD
+1809 LYNQRERKKLLD

-1826 LSKKKQETKLPKP
+1826 LSKKKQESSLPQP
-1839 PVPSENLVEENIQEN
+1839 TPPSEKIPQDNIQESMK
-1854 TIIENEE
+1854 EVESERSQSVEE
-1861 NINNQI
+1861 
-1867 VEDTPEVVERQLDD
+1867 VPEVIEEQLND

-1886 KRLTGDD
+1886 KRLTYDD

>member
-1 MSMQSLSFEP
+1 MSMLSPNFEP
-11 SRKRKA
+11 SRQQNA
-17 FLAVVCLLLL
+17 VLAVFCLLLL

-32 LMINP
+32 IVIDSNYVR
-37 NHDRKLDD
+37 NLDNFQKD
-45 LENEHSF
+45 TAF
-52 TGTVEPWTDGGQPWP
+52 TGTVEPWVDGGQPWP
-67 QPGRISQRTSEG
+67 QPGRIGQRTSEG
-79 PLHSPTGGAG
+79 PSHSPDGGAG
-89 TDSPNNAT
+89 TEMPTNAT
-97 ELSSV
+97 KLSSV
-102 IDPVINWEYGTYSIG
+102 VDPVINWEYGTYSIG
-117 TDALGTPV
+117 TDALGTPIA
-125 GDFSQQIVTD
+125 DFSQQIVTD

-161 HSVVKIIEGEDA
+161 HSIVKIIEGEDA

-207 YDAGSALYVDAYS
+207 YDAGSALTVDAYS

-238 ELLWSYTDDNL
+238 ELLWSYSEDSL

-284 LVLAVIDDNE
+284 LVLAAINDNE
-294 NPVVLALPL
+294 KPVVVALPL

-320 SHPSDPS
+320 SHPSDPA

-339 LTTTEASSG
+339 LTTTDASSG

-394 TPEMIVSIPTDADGS
+394 TPEMIISIPTDADGS

-422 DDGSEIWSFE
+422 DDGTEIWSFE
-432 AVNGYADAPPIAI
+432 AVNGYADAPPLAI
-445 DTDDDNVID
+445 DTDDDGVID

-473 CHDVSGNNPQIE
+473 CHDVSGNNPQID

-539 INDNWN
+539 INNNWN
-545 NEVEVDHRT
+545 NEIEVEHRT
-554 WSSPAL
+554 WSSPSL
-560 ADLDGDATL
+560 ADVDGDATL
-569 DIVLGDT
+569 DIVLSDT

-623 AVDAVL
+623 PVDAIL
-629 YADGTEIARHRAS
+629 YADGTEIARHRAD

-667 EYNFELVLDP
+667 EYSFELVLDP

-693 TLTIVPP
+693 SLAIVPP

-713 VNPGESTIGQP
+713 ANPGESTIGQP

-737 MNVDASNL
+737 MSVDASNL

-756 GGITSIQISADGTW
+756 GGITSIEIAADGTW
-770 TPSLRINAPIN
+770 TPSIRIHAPIS

-792 TLTLDEDQNVS
+792 SLTLDDDQNVS
-803 VSGVLPVEANRT
+803 VSGILPVEANRT
-815 RGLSIRGPAGTT
+815 RGLSIRGPSGTT
-827 ASSGYGLIGDSA
+827 ASNGYGLIGDSA

-872 TLYDEIGNEI
+872 ELYDESGNEI
-882 PALTLSAGE
+882 PALTLAAGE
-891 EKIISARLNV
+891 QKIISARLSV

-908 DSVTTPLTMCVGSG
+908 DSVSTPLTMCVGSG
-922 EEETCQTVQLQFIA
+922 EDETCQTVQLQFIA
-936 TSVVTETNHQR
+936 TSVVTETDHQR
-947 SMPENTLQWNVIAD
+947 SMPENTLQWNIIAD
-961 LPASSGVLDWKI
+961 LPGSSGILDWKI
-973 SDAGMGIEDWIWS
+973 SDAGMSIDDWIWS
-986 GSGSLSISGDDI
+986 GSGALSVSGDDI
-998 TMQGIPGSR
+998 TMQGFPGSR

-1014 ELPVDAPPAFHSFT
+1014 ELPMNAPPAFHSFS
-1028 DSSSLGSDYSL
+1028 DPSSLGSDYSL
-1039 RLSVEVMQ
+1039 RLSVEVLQ
-1047 IYRTSLTLVSPTES
+1047 IYRSSLTLVSPTES
-1061 PHLVEVEESI
+1061 PYLVEVEESI

-1083 EDTYVMSHA
+1083 EDTYVMSYS
-1092 VILDDYLTEDPGISV
+1092 VILDENLTEDPGILV
-1107 TFSNSRVTLSAG
+1107 TFSNSRVTLSSG

-1132 TTPARTPVSIELF
+1132 STPARNSVNIEIF
-1145 MTSEGNTTI
+1145 MTSEGNSTI
-1154 SDSVILTL
+1154 SDSVIITL
-1162 EARQDHRWDVVLYSA
+1162 EARQDHRWDIVLHSS
-1177 LGDVE
+1177 LGNVE
-1182 GNTFAISPGDS
+1182 GNTFEISPGDS
-1193 FAVEIY
+1193 FIVEIN
-1199 ATNIGNLDDDLSVS
+1199 ATNIGNLDDDIS
-1213 ALGLLNHQGADSV
+1213 ASGLGVLNHQGADSN
-1226 TDWNIFGDNVSSV
+1226 TDWVIFGDNASAI

-1246 LYLVVEVPLGA
+1246 LYLVVEIPLGA
-1257 WNGTTYQVSASIV
+1257 WNGTTYQVSGSIV
-1270 AFDVEIHT
+1270 AFDIEVYT

-1302 DPSGSTVSLT
+1302 DPSGSIVSLT

-1336 VDTPDELPILDPG
+1336 VQTPNELPILDPG
-1349 STATLDL
+1349 NTATLDL

-1374 RLREGDGSSEATIT
+1374 KLREGDGSSEATIT
-1388 LPLRVAEIHEFS
+1388 LPLRVAIIHQFS

-1410 DSGGYPHA
+1410 DDGGFPHA
-1418 ELHNQGNA
+1418 ELQNQGNA

-1440 WQVSGPTQVVIGV
+1440 WEVSGPTQIVIGV

-1465 SSDWEGESRTIR
+1465 SSDWDGASRTIR
-1477 ILAQDEAGNQREISL
+1477 ILAQDEVGNQREISL

-1501 ASSPVIVSMQG
+1501 ATSPVIVSMQG
-1512 DSVLLDI
+1512 DSFLLDI
-1519 HGTSPDSSVVDD
+1519 HGTSPDSLVVDD
-1531 VQSNLQWDLQGGWA
+1531 VQSSLQWDVQGGWI
-1545 WQANTANS
+1545 WQASLGTTGTGLTVNS
-1553 GTQVTVDSDTV
+1553 ETV

-1583 TGSVDS
+1583 TGTAVSVS
-1589 VRAECTVANGTQPF
+1589 AECTVANGTEPF
-1603 SYTVILIDDEGKM
+1603 SYTVILIDDQGKL
-1616 LDSTEG
+1616 LDSFEG
-1622 NLDANTTSGQVNL
+1622 SLGANVTSGQVNL
-1635 SANSWNPQPGM
+1635 SATSWNPQPGM
-1646 RSLVIRLLDE
+1646 RSLIIRLLDE

-1663 DETEF
+1663 DVNTF

-1678 LVALELDGQGDT
+1678 LVGLELEGEGES

-1717 SHTATHEIDFSGTY
+1717 SHTATHEIDFSKTY

-1742 DDAPD
+1742 YDAPD
-1747 GTEIIVTVQCK
+1747 GTEIIVTVQCY
-1758 FPWDVDSDPTDN
+1758 FPWDIDSDPTDN
-1770 EAKLILSG
+1770 EAKLILTG
-1778 GSVNNDS
+1778 GTVNNES
-1785 GFEWFT
+1785 GFEWGT
-1791 AIGSAILVISLA
+1791 AIGSAVLVIALA

-1809 IYNQRERKKLLD
+1809 LYNQRERKKLLD

-1826 LSKKKQETKLPKP
+1826 LSKKKQESSLPQP
-1839 PVPSENLVEENIQEN
+1839 PPPSEKIPKENIQEN
-1854 TIIENEE
+1854 SVTEDESDSRQSVEE
-1861 NINNQI
+1861 
-1867 VEDTPEVVERQLDD
+1867 VPEVIEEQVND

-1886 KRLTGDD
+1886 KRLTGED

>member
-1 MSMQSLSFEP
+1 MSMLSPNFKP
-11 SRKRKA
+11 SGQQNA
-17 FLAVVCLLLL
+17 VLAVFCLLLL
-27 SLSPM
+27 SLSP
-32 LMINP
+32 LIVIDSN
-37 NHDRKLDD
+37 NVRNLDD
-45 LENEHSF
+45 FQKDTAF
-52 TGTVEPWTDGGQPWP
+52 TGSVEPWVDGGQPWP
-67 QPGRISQRTSEG
+67 QPGRIGQRTSQG
-79 PLHSPTGGAG
+79 PSHSPDGGAG
-89 TDSPNNAT
+89 TEMPSNAT

-102 IDPVINWEYGTYSIG
+102 VEPVINWEYGTYSIG

-125 GDFSQQIVTD
+125 ADFSQQIVTD

-196 DDDGMQEVIIV
+196 DDDGMQEVIVV
-207 YDAGSALYVDAYS
+207 YDAGSALTVDAYS

-238 ELLWSYTDDNL
+238 ELLWSYSDDAL

-284 LVLAVIDDNE
+284 LVLAAIDDNE
-294 NPVVLALPL
+294 KPVVVALPL

-320 SHPSDPS
+320 SHPSDPA

-339 LTTTEASSG
+339 LTTTDASSG

-394 TPEMIVSIPTDADGS
+394 TPEMIISIPTDADGS
-409 SSVDG
+409 NSVDG

-422 DDGSEIWSFE
+422 DDGTEIWSFE
-432 AVNGYADAPPIAI
+432 AVNGYADAPPLAI
-445 DTDDDNVID
+445 DTDDDDIID

-473 CHDVSGNNPQIE
+473 CHDVSGNNPQID

-492 SSGAPNDEIAVAQPV
+492 SSGSPNDEIAVAQPV

-539 INDNWN
+539 INNNWN
-545 NEVEVDHRT
+545 NEIEVEHRT
-554 WSSPAL
+554 WSSPSL
-560 ADLDGDATL
+560 ADVDGDATL

-581 LADVRPLLDGRAI
+581 IADVRPLLDGRAI

-623 AVDAVL
+623 PVDAIL
-629 YADGTEIARHRAS
+629 YADGAEIARHRAD

-667 EYNFELVLDP
+667 EYTFELVLDP
-677 YQNVTQS
+677 YQNITQS
-684 RYDNDAQST
+684 RYDNDVQST
-693 TLTIVPP
+693 NLAIVPP

-713 VNPGESTIGQP
+713 ANPGESTIGQP

-737 MNVDASNL
+737 MSVDASNL

-756 GGITSIQISADGTW
+756 GGITSIEIAADGTW
-770 TPSLRINAPIN
+770 IPSIRIHAPMS

-792 TLTLDEDQNVS
+792 SLTLDEDQNVS
-803 VSGVLPVEANRT
+803 VSGILPVEANRT
-815 RGLSIRGPAGTT
+815 RGLSIRGPSGTT
-827 ASSGYGLIGDSA
+827 ASNGYGLIGESA

-867 AENSL
+867 VENSL
-872 TLYDEIGNEI
+872 QLYDESGNQI
-882 PALTLSAGE
+882 PALTLAAGE
-891 EKIISARLNV
+891 QKIISARLSV

-908 DSVTTPLTMCVGSG
+908 DSVSTPLTMCVGSG
-922 EEETCQTVQLQFIA
+922 EDETCQTVQLQFIA
-936 TSVVTETNHQR
+936 TSVVTETDHQR
-947 SMPENTLQWNVIAD
+947 SMPENTLQWTVIAD
-961 LPASSGVLDWKI
+961 LPASSGILDWKV
-973 SDAGMGIEDWIWS
+973 SDAGMSIDDWIWS
-986 GSGSLSISGDDI
+986 GSGALSISGDDI

-1014 ELPVDAPPAFHSFT
+1014 ELPMNAPPAFHSFS
-1028 DSSSLGSDYSL
+1028 DPSSLGLDYSL
-1039 RLSVEVMQ
+1039 RLSVEVLQ
-1047 IYRTSLTLVSPTES
+1047 IYRSSLTLVSPTES

-1083 EDTYVMSHA
+1083 EDTYVMSYSL
-1092 VILDDYLTEDPGISV
+1092 ILDENLTEDPGILV
-1107 TFSNSRVTLSAG
+1107 TFSNSRVTLSSG

-1132 TTPARTPVSIELF
+1132 STPARNPVNIEIF
-1145 MTSEGNTTI
+1145 MTSEGNSTI
-1154 SDSVILTL
+1154 SDSVIITL
-1162 EARQDHRWDVVLYSA
+1162 EARQDHRWDIVLDSS
-1177 LGDVE
+1177 LGNVE
-1182 GNTFAISPGDS
+1182 GSTFEISPGDS
-1193 FAVEIY
+1193 FIVEIN
-1199 ATNIGNLDDDLSVS
+1199 ATNIGNLDDDIS
-1213 ALGLLNHQGADSV
+1213 ASGLGILNHQGADSN
-1226 TDWNIFGDNVSSV
+1226 TDWEIFGDNASAIQ
-1239 PVNSSTT
+1239 VNSSTT

-1257 WNGTTYQVSASIV
+1257 WNGTTYQVSGSIA
-1270 AFDVEIHT
+1270 AFDVEVYT

-1291 NAIASNADLEI
+1291 NAIASDANLEI
-1302 DPSGSTVSLT
+1302 DPSGSIVSLT

-1336 VDTPDELPILDPG
+1336 VESPEELPILDPG
-1349 STATLDL
+1349 NTATLDL

-1374 RLREGDGSSEATIT
+1374 KLREGDGSSEATIT
-1388 LPLRVAEIHEFS
+1388 LPLRVSVIHQFS
-1400 LQGSGNWIVS
+1400 LQGNGNWIVS
-1410 DSGGYPHA
+1410 DDGGFPHA
-1418 ELHNQGNA
+1418 ELQNQGNA

-1440 WQVSGPTQVVIGV
+1440 WQVSGSTQIVIGV

-1465 SSDWEGESRTIR
+1465 SSDWDGGSRTIR
-1477 ILAQDEAGNQREISL
+1477 ILAQDEVGNQREISL

-1501 ASSPVIVSMQG
+1501 ATSPVIVSMQG
-1512 DSVLLDI
+1512 DSALLDI
-1519 HGTSPDSSVVDD
+1519 HGTSPDSLVVDD
-1531 VQSNLQWDLQGGWA
+1531 IQSSLQWDVQGGWV
-1545 WQANTANS
+1545 WQASLESTGTGLTVNS
-1553 GTQVTVDSDTV
+1553 ETV

-1583 TGSVDS
+1583 TGNVVSVS
-1589 VRAECTVANGTQPF
+1589 AECTVANGTEPF
-1603 SYTVILIDDEGKM
+1603 SYTVILIDDQGKL
-1616 LDSTEG
+1616 LDSFEERLG
-1622 NLDANTTSGQVNL
+1622 ANVTSGQVNL
-1635 SANSWNPQPGM
+1635 SATSWNPQPGM
-1646 RSLVIRLLDE
+1646 RSLIIRLLDE

-1663 DETEF
+1663 DMNTF

-1678 LVALELDGQGDT
+1678 LVGLELEGEGES

-1717 SHTATHEIDFSGTY
+1717 SHTATHEIDFSKTY

-1747 GTEIIVTVQCK
+1747 GTEIIVTVQCY
-1758 FPWDVDSDPTDN
+1758 FPWDIDSDPSDN
-1770 EAKLILSG
+1770 EAKLILTG

-1785 GFEWFT
+1785 GFEWGT
-1791 AIGSAILVISLA
+1791 AIGSATLVIALA

-1809 IYNQRERKKLLD
+1809 LYNQRERKKLLD

-1826 LSKKKQETKLPKP
+1826 LSKKKQERIFH
-1839 PVPSENLVEENIQEN
+1839 NLRPLLKKYLKKIFKNIQSRKK
-1854 TIIENEE
+1854 
-1861 NINNQI
+1861 NQI
-1867 VEDTPEVVERQLDD
+1867 VANRSKKFRKL
-1881 FESRL
+1881 L
-1886 KRLTGDD
+1886 KNS

>member
-1 MSMQSLSFEP
+1 MSMLSPNFKP
-11 SRKRKA
+11 SGQQNA
-17 FLAVVCLLLL
+17 VLAVFCLLLL

-32 LMINP
+32 IVIDTN
-37 NHDRKLDD
+37 NVRNLDD
-45 LENEHSF
+45 FQKDTAF
-52 TGTVEPWTDGGQPWP
+52 TGTVEPWVDGGQPWP
-67 QPGRISQRTSEG
+67 QPGRIGQRTSQG
-79 PLHSPTGGAG
+79 PSHSPDGGAG
-89 TDSPNNAT
+89 TEMPSNAT

-102 IDPVINWEYGTYSIG
+102 VEPVINWEYGTYSIG

-125 GDFSQQIVTD
+125 ADFSQQIITD

-196 DDDGMQEVIIV
+196 DDDGMQEVIVV
-207 YDAGSALYVDAYS
+207 YDAGSALTVDAYS

-238 ELLWSYTDDNL
+238 ELLWSYSDDAL

-284 LVLAVIDDNE
+284 LVLAAIDDNE
-294 NPVVLALPL
+294 KPVVVALPL

-320 SHPSDPS
+320 SHPSDPA

-339 LTTTEASSG
+339 LTTTDASSG

-394 TPEMIVSIPTDADGS
+394 TPEMIISIPTDADGS
-409 SSVDG
+409 NSVDG

-422 DDGSEIWSFE
+422 DDGTEIWSFE
-432 AVNGYADAPPIAI
+432 AVNGYADAPPLAI
-445 DTDDDNVID
+445 DTDDDDIID

-473 CHDVSGNNPQIE
+473 CHDVSGNNPQID

-492 SSGAPNDEIAVAQPV
+492 SSGSPNDEIAVAQPV

-539 INDNWN
+539 INNNWN
-545 NEVEVDHRT
+545 NEIEVEHRT
-554 WSSPAL
+554 WSSPSL
-560 ADLDGDATL
+560 ADVDGDATL

-623 AVDAVL
+623 PVDAIL
-629 YADGTEIARHRAS
+629 YANGAEIARHRAD

-667 EYNFELVLDP
+667 EYTFELVLDP
-677 YQNVTQS
+677 YQNITQS
-684 RYDNDAQST
+684 RYDNDVQST
-693 TLTIVPP
+693 NLAIVPP

-713 VNPGESTIGQP
+713 ANPGESTIGQP

-737 MNVDASNL
+737 MSVDASNL

-756 GGITSIQISADGTW
+756 GGITSIEIAADGTW
-770 TPSLRINAPIN
+770 TPSIRIHAPMS

-792 TLTLDEDQNVS
+792 SLTLDEDQNVS
-803 VSGVLPVEANRT
+803 VSGILPVEANRT
-815 RGLSIRGPAGTT
+815 RGLSIRGPSGTT
-827 ASSGYGLIGDSA
+827 ASNGYGLIGESA

-867 AENSL
+867 VENSL
-872 TLYDEIGNEI
+872 ELYDESGNQI
-882 PALTLSAGE
+882 PALTLAAGE
-891 EKIISARLNV
+891 QKIISARLSV

-908 DSVTTPLTMCVGSG
+908 DSVSTPLTMCVGSG
-922 EEETCQTVQLQFIA
+922 EDETCQTVQLQFIA
-936 TSVVTETNHQR
+936 TSVVTETDHQR
-947 SMPENTLQWNVIAD
+947 SMPENTLQWTVIAD
-961 LPASSGVLDWKI
+961 LPASSGILDWKV
-973 SDAGMGIEDWIWS
+973 SDAGMSIDDWIWS
-986 GSGSLSISGDDI
+986 GSGALSISGDDI

-1014 ELPVDAPPAFHSFT
+1014 ELPMNAPPAFHSFS
-1028 DSSSLGSDYSL
+1028 DPSSLGLDYSL
-1039 RLSVEVMQ
+1039 RLSVEVLQ
-1047 IYRTSLTLVSPTES
+1047 IYRSSLTLVSPTES

-1083 EDTYVMSHA
+1083 EDTYVMSYSL
-1092 VILDDYLTEDPGISV
+1092 ILDENLTEDPGILV
-1107 TFSNSRVTLSAG
+1107 TFSNSRVTLSSG

-1132 TTPARTPVSIELF
+1132 STPARNPVNIEIF
-1145 MTSEGNTTI
+1145 MTSEGNSTI
-1154 SDSVILTL
+1154 SDSVIITL
-1162 EARQDHRWDVVLYSA
+1162 EARQDHRWDIVLDSS
-1177 LGDVE
+1177 LGNVE
-1182 GNTFAISPGDS
+1182 GSTFEISPGDS
-1193 FAVEIY
+1193 FIVEIN
-1199 ATNIGNLDDDLSVS
+1199 ATNIGNLDDDIS
-1213 ALGLLNHQGADSV
+1213 ASGLGILNHQGADSD
-1226 TDWNIFGDNVSSV
+1226 TDWEIFGDNASAI

-1257 WNGTTYQVSASIV
+1257 WNGTTYQVSGSIA
-1270 AFDVEIHT
+1270 AFDVEVYT

-1291 NAIASNADLEI
+1291 NAIASDANLEI
-1302 DPSGSTVSLT
+1302 DPSGSIVSLT

-1336 VDTPDELPILDPG
+1336 VETPEELPILDPG
-1349 STATLDL
+1349 NTATLDL

-1374 RLREGDGSSEATIT
+1374 KLREGDGSSEATIT
-1388 LPLRVAEIHEFS
+1388 LPLRVAVIHQFS
-1400 LQGSGNWIVS
+1400 LQGNGNWIVS
-1410 DSGGYPHA
+1410 DDGGFPHA
-1418 ELHNQGNA
+1418 ELQNQGNA

-1440 WQVSGPTQVVIGV
+1440 WQVSGSTQIVIGV

-1465 SSDWEGESRTIR
+1465 SSDWDGGSRTIR
-1477 ILAQDEAGNQREISL
+1477 ILAQDEVGNQREISL

-1501 ASSPVIVSMQG
+1501 ATSPVIVSMQG
-1512 DSVLLDI
+1512 DSALLDI
-1519 HGTSPDSSVVDD
+1519 HGTSPDSLVVDD
-1531 VQSNLQWDLQGGWA
+1531 IQSSLQWDVQGGWV
-1545 WQANTANS
+1545 WQASLESTGTGLTVNS
-1553 GTQVTVDSDTV
+1553 ETV

-1583 TGSVDS
+1583 TGNVVSVS
-1589 VRAECTVANGTQPF
+1589 AECTVANGTEPF
-1603 SYTVILIDDEGKM
+1603 SYTVILIDDQGKL
-1616 LDSTEG
+1616 LDSFEG
-1622 NLDANTTSGQVNL
+1622 RLGANVTSGQVNL
-1635 SANSWNPQPGM
+1635 SATSWNPQPGM
-1646 RSLVIRLLDE
+1646 RSLIIRLLDE

-1663 DETEF
+1663 DMNTF

-1678 LVALELDGQGDT
+1678 LVGLELEGEGES

-1717 SHTATHEIDFSGTY
+1717 SHTATHEIDFSKTY

-1747 GTEIIVTVQCK
+1747 GTEIIVTVQCY
-1758 FPWDVDSDPTDN
+1758 FPWDIDSDPSDN
-1770 EAKLILSG
+1770 EAKLILTG

-1785 GFEWFT
+1785 GFEWGT
-1791 AIGSAILVISLA
+1791 AIGSATLVIALA

-1809 IYNQRERKKLLD
+1809 LYNQRERKKLLD

-1826 LSKKKQETKLPKP
+1826 LSKKKQEQNLPQP
-1839 PVPSENLVEENIQEN
+1839 PPPSEKIPKENIQEYPV
-1854 TIIENEE
+1854 TKEE
-1861 NINNQI
+1861 SDSRES
-1867 VEDTPEVVERQLDD
+1867 VEEVPEVIEEQLND

-1886 KRLTGDD
+1886 KRLTGED

>member
-1 MSMQSLSFEP
+1 MLSSSFG
-11 SRKRKA
+11 SSGKHKA
-17 FLAVVCLLLL
+17 VLAIVCLLLL
-27 SLSPM
+27 SLSPLM
-32 LMINP
+32 LTYSNYAR
-37 NHDRKLDD
+37 NLEHLDKD
-45 LENEHSF
+45 SAF
-52 TGTVEPWTDGGQPWP
+52 TGSVDPWVDGGQPWP
-67 QPGRISQRTSEG
+67 QPGRIGQRTSEG
-79 PLHSPTGGAG
+79 PSHSPSGGAG
-89 TDSPNNAT
+89 TEAPSNAS
-97 ELSSV
+97 ELASLV
-102 IDPVINWEYGTYSIG
+102 DPVINWAYGTYSIG
-117 TDALGTPV
+117 TDALGTPIA
-125 GDFSQQIVTD
+125 DFSDQIVTD
-135 EAAMERCGGDS
+135 EAAKERCGGDS
-146 LFIVLIQTEVVGGND
+146 LFLVLIQTEVVGGND
-161 HSVVKIIEGEDA
+161 HSIVKIIEGEDA
-173 DLAWEVDLGAT
+173 DLAWEVDLGGT

-189 SPVIVDL
+189 SPIIVDL
-196 DDDGMQEVIIV
+196 DDDGMQELIII
-207 YDAGSALYVDAYS
+207 YDAGSTLYVDAYS

-238 ELLWSYTDDNL
+238 ELLWSYSDDAL

-284 LVLAVIDDNE
+284 LVLAAIDDNE
-294 NPVVLALPL
+294 NPVVVALPL

-348 AMWVWKLNSVS
+348 AMWVWKLDSVS

-383 GPVIANLDSDS
+383 GPVIANLDSDP
-394 TPEMIVSIPTDADGS
+394 TPEMIISIPTDADGS

-422 DDGSEIWSFE
+422 DDGTEIWSFE
-432 AVNGYADAPPIAI
+432 AVNGYADAPPLAV
-445 DTDDDNVID
+445 DTDDDGEID

-473 CHDVSGNNPQIE
+473 CHDVSGNNPQLD

-492 SSGAPNDEIAVAQPV
+492 SSGVPNDEIAVAQPV
-507 WMDID
+507 WMNID

-545 NEVEVDHRT
+545 DEVEVDHRT

-560 ADLDGDATL
+560 ADIDGDATL

-581 LADVRPLLDGRAI
+581 LADVRPLLDDRAI

-608 ITAFFENAGTIEIDE
+608 ITAFFENAGTIDIDE
-623 AVDAVL
+623 SVDAVL
-629 YADGTEIARHRAS
+629 YADGIEIARHRADT
-642 SLEPTDPT
+642 LEPTDPT

-667 EYNFELVLDP
+667 EYTFELVLDP

-693 TLTIVPP
+693 ILTIVPP

-713 VNPGESTIGQP
+713 ANPGESTIGQP

-737 MNVDASNL
+737 LFVDESNL

-756 GGITSIQISADGTW
+756 GGITSVEIAADGTW
-770 TPSLRINAPIN
+770 TPSLRIYAPIS
-781 ADGSDAGYLSL
+781 AEGSDAGYLSL
-792 TLTLDEDQNVS
+792 TLSLDEDENVS

-815 RGLSIRGPAGTT
+815 RGLSIRGPSGTT
-827 ASSGYGLIGDSA
+827 ASNGYGLIGDSA

-867 AENSL
+867 VENSL
-872 TLYDEIGNEI
+872 TLYDESGNEI
-882 PALTLSAGE
+882 PALTLEAGE
-891 EKIISARLNV
+891 QKIISARLGV

-908 DSVTTPLTMCVGSG
+908 DSVSTPLTMCVGNG
-922 EEETCQTVQLQFIA
+922 DEETCQTVQLQFIA
-936 TSVVTETNHQR
+936 TSVVTETNHQL

-961 LPASSGVLDWKI
+961 LPASTGVLDWKI
-973 SDAGMGIEDWIWS
+973 SDAGMAIQDWIWS
-986 GSGSLSISGDDI
+986 GGGSLSINGDDI
-998 TMQGIPGSR
+998 TIQGIPGSR
-1007 VSGILSV
+1007 VSGMLSV
-1014 ELPVDAPPAFHSFT
+1014 ELPVDAPPAFHSFS

-1039 RLSVEVMQ
+1039 RLSVEVLQ

-1061 PHLVEVEESI
+1061 PHLAEVEESI

-1083 EDTYVMSHA
+1083 EDTYVMSYS
-1092 VILDDYLTEDPGISV
+1092 VILDDNLTEDPGVEV
-1107 TFSNSRVTLSAG
+1107 TFSNSQVTLSAG

-1132 TTPARTPVSIELF
+1132 TTPARTPVNIEIF
-1145 MTSEGNTTI
+1145 MTSQGNSTI

-1162 EARQDHRWDVVLYSA
+1162 EARQDHRWDILLHSWF
-1177 LGDVE
+1177 GIVE
-1182 GNTFAISPGDS
+1182 DNTFAVNPGDS
-1193 FAVEIY
+1193 FIVEIN
-1199 ATNIGNLDDDLSVS
+1199 ATNIGNLDDDISVS
-1213 ALGLLNHQGADSV
+1213 GSGLLNHQGADTE
-1226 TDWNIFGDNVSSV
+1226 TDWNIFGDNASAI
-1239 PVNSSTT
+1239 PVNGSTT
-1246 LYLVVEVPLGA
+1246 LDLVIEVPLGA
-1257 WNGTTYQVSASIV
+1257 WNGTTYQVSNSIV
-1270 AFDVEIHT
+1270 AFDVEVYT

-1336 VDTPDELPILDPG
+1336 VETPDELPILDPG
-1349 STATLDL
+1349 STANLDL

-1388 LPLRVAEIHEFS
+1388 LPLRVAVIHEFS
-1400 LQGSGNWIVS
+1400 LQGTGNWIVS
-1410 DSGGYPHA
+1410 DNGGYPHA
-1418 ELHNQGNA
+1418 ELQNQGNA

-1465 SSDWEGESRTIR
+1465 SSDWDGASRTIR

-1501 ASSPVIVSMQG
+1501 ASSPVIVSMKG

-1531 VQSNLQWDLQGGWA
+1531 VQSGLQWDLQGGWV
-1545 WQANTANS
+1545 WQASTTSTGN
-1553 GTQVTVDSDTV
+1553 QLTVDSDSV

-1583 TGSVDS
+1583 SGTAAS
-1589 VRAECTVANGTQPF
+1589 VRTECTVANGTEPF
-1603 SYTVILIDDEGKM
+1603 SYTVILIDDQGKL
-1616 LDSTEG
+1616 LDSYEG
-1622 NLDANTTSGQVNL
+1622 YLEANTASGQINL
-1635 SANSWNPQPGM
+1635 SASAWNPQPGM
-1646 RSLVIRLLDE
+1646 RGLIIRLLDE
-1656 RGIVIAS
+1656 RGVVVES
-1663 DETEF
+1663 EETVF
-1668 EIRRNDWNIG
+1668 EIRRSDWNIG
-1678 LVALELDGQGDT
+1678 LVGLELEGEGES

-1703 LLTDADCSILVVAG
+1703 LLTDADCTILVVAG
-1717 SHTATHEIDFSGTY
+1717 SHTATHEIDFSGIY

-1742 DDAPD
+1742 DDAQD
-1747 GTEIIVTVQCK
+1747 GTEMVVTVQCI

-1778 GSVNNDS
+1778 GSVNNDE
-1785 GFEWFT
+1785 GFEWGT
-1791 AIGSAILVISLA
+1791 AIGSAILVIALA

-1809 IYNQRERKKLLD
+1809 LYNQRERRKLLE

-1826 LSKKKQETKLPKP
+1826 LSKKKQGTNLPQP
-1839 PVPSENLVEENIQEN
+1839 PLPSETSHQEN
-1854 TIIENEE
+1854 KPD
-1861 NINNQI
+1861 NQDNTTKVDESI
-1867 VEDTPEVVERQLDD
+1867 SGQYVEDTPEVVEEQLDD

>member
-1 MSMQSLSFEP
+1 MLSPNFRP
-11 SRKRKA
+11 SGQQNA
-17 FLAVVCLLLL
+17 VLAVFCLLLL

-32 LMINP
+32 IVIDSNYAG
-37 NHDRKLDD
+37 NLDD
-45 LENEHSF
+45 FQKDTAF
-52 TGTVEPWTDGGQPWP
+52 TGTVEPWVDGGQPWP
-67 QPGRISQRTSEG
+67 QPGRIGQRTSEG
-79 PLHSPTGGAG
+79 PSHSPDGGAG
-89 TDSPNNAT
+89 TEMPTNAT

-102 IDPVINWEYGTYSIG
+102 VEPVINWEYGTYSIG

-125 GDFSQQIVTD
+125 ADFSQQIVTD

-196 DDDGMQEVIIV
+196 DDDGMQEVIVV
-207 YDAGSALYVDAYS
+207 YDAGSALTVDAYS

-238 ELLWSYTDDNL
+238 ELLWSYSDDAL

-284 LVLAVIDDNE
+284 LVLAAIDDNE
-294 NPVVLALPL
+294 KPVVVALPL

-320 SHPSDPS
+320 SHPSDPA

-339 LTTTEASSG
+339 LTTTDASSG

-394 TPEMIVSIPTDADGS
+394 TPEMIISIPTDADGS
-409 SSVDG
+409 NSVDG

-422 DDGSEIWSFE
+422 DDGTEIWSFE
-432 AVNGYADAPPIAI
+432 AVNGYADAPPLAI
-445 DTDDDNVID
+445 DTDDDDIID

-473 CHDVSGNNPQIE
+473 CHDVSGNNPQID

-492 SSGAPNDEIAVAQPV
+492 SSGSPNDEIAVAQPV

-539 INDNWN
+539 INNNWN
-545 NEVEVDHRT
+545 NEIEVEHRT
-554 WSSPAL
+554 WSSPSL
-560 ADLDGDATL
+560 ADVDGDATL

-623 AVDAVL
+623 PVDAIL
-629 YADGTEIARHRAS
+629 YADGAEIARHRAD

-667 EYNFELVLDP
+667 EYTFELVLDP

-693 TLTIVPP
+693 NLAIVPP

-713 VNPGESTIGQP
+713 ANPGESTIGQP

-737 MNVDASNL
+737 MSVDASNL

-756 GGITSIQISADGTW
+756 GGITSIEIAADGTW
-770 TPSLRINAPIN
+770 TPSIRIHAPMS

-792 TLTLDEDQNVS
+792 SLTLDEDQNVS
-803 VSGVLPVEANRT
+803 VSGILPVEANRT
-815 RGLSIRGPAGTT
+815 RGLSIRGPSGTT
-827 ASSGYGLIGDSA
+827 ASNGYGLIGESA

-867 AENSL
+867 VENSL
-872 TLYDEIGNEI
+872 ELYDESGNQI
-882 PALTLSAGE
+882 PALTLAAGE
-891 EKIISARLNV
+891 QKIISARLSV

-908 DSVTTPLTMCVGSG
+908 DSVSTPLTMCVGSG
-922 EEETCQTVQLQFIA
+922 EDETCQTVQLQFIA
-936 TSVVTETNHQR
+936 TSVVTETDHQR

-961 LPASSGVLDWKI
+961 LPASSGILDWKV
-973 SDAGMGIEDWIWS
+973 SDAGMSIDDWIWS
-986 GSGSLSISGDDI
+986 GSGALSISGDDI

-1014 ELPVDAPPAFHSFT
+1014 ELPMNAPPAFHSFS
-1028 DSSSLGSDYSL
+1028 DPSSLGLDYSL
-1039 RLSVEVMQ
+1039 RLSVEVLQ
-1047 IYRTSLTLVSPTES
+1047 IYRSSLTLVSPTES

-1083 EDTYVMSHA
+1083 EDTYVMSYSL
-1092 VILDDYLTEDPGISV
+1092 ILDENLTEDPGILV
-1107 TFSNSRVTLSAG
+1107 TFSNSRVTLSSG

-1132 TTPARTPVSIELF
+1132 STPARNPVNIEIF
-1145 MTSEGNTTI
+1145 MTSEGNSTI
-1154 SDSVILTL
+1154 SDSVIITL
-1162 EARQDHRWDVVLYSA
+1162 EARQDHRWDIVLHSS
-1177 LGDVE
+1177 LGNVE
-1182 GNTFAISPGDS
+1182 GSTFEISPGDS
-1193 FAVEIY
+1193 FIVEIN
-1199 ATNIGNLDDDLSVS
+1199 ATNIGNLDDDIS
-1213 ALGLLNHQGADSV
+1213 ASGLGIINHQGADSD
-1226 TDWNIFGDNVSSV
+1226 TDWEIFGDNASAI

-1257 WNGTTYQVSASIV
+1257 WNGTTYQVSGSIV
-1270 AFDVEIHT
+1270 AFDVEVYT

-1291 NAIASNADLEI
+1291 NAIASDANLEI
-1302 DPSGSTVSLT
+1302 DPSGSIVSLT

-1336 VDTPDELPILDPG
+1336 VETPEELPILDPG
-1349 STATLDL
+1349 NTATLDL

-1374 RLREGDGSSEATIT
+1374 KLREGDGSSEATIT
-1388 LPLRVAEIHEFS
+1388 LPLRVAVIHQFS
-1400 LQGSGNWIVS
+1400 LQGNGNWIVS
-1410 DSGGYPHA
+1410 DDGGFPHA
-1418 ELHNQGNA
+1418 ELQNQGNA

-1440 WQVSGPTQVVIGV
+1440 WQVSGSTQIVIGV

-1465 SSDWEGESRTIR
+1465 SSDWDGGSRTIR
-1477 ILAQDEAGNQREISL
+1477 ILAQDEVGNQREISL

-1501 ASSPVIVSMQG
+1501 ATSPVIVSMQG
-1512 DSVLLDI
+1512 DSALLDI
-1519 HGTSPDSSVVDD
+1519 HGTSPDSLVVDD
-1531 VQSNLQWDLQGGWA
+1531 VQSSLQWDVQGGWV
-1545 WQANTANS
+1545 WQASLESTGTGLTVNS
-1553 GTQVTVDSDTV
+1553 ETV

-1583 TGSVDS
+1583 TGNVVSVS
-1589 VRAECTVANGTQPF
+1589 AECTVANGTEPF
-1603 SYTVILIDDEGKM
+1603 SYTVILIDDQGKL
-1616 LDSTEG
+1616 LDSFEG
-1622 NLDANTTSGQVNL
+1622 RLGANVTSGQVNL
-1635 SANSWNPQPGM
+1635 SATSWNPQPGM
-1646 RSLVIRLLDE
+1646 RSLIIRLLDE

-1663 DETEF
+1663 DMNTF

-1678 LVALELDGQGDT
+1678 LVGLELEGEGES

-1717 SHTATHEIDFSGTY
+1717 SHTATHEIDFSKTY

-1747 GTEIIVTVQCK
+1747 GTEIIVTVQCY
-1758 FPWDVDSDPTDN
+1758 FPWDIDSDPSDN
-1770 EAKLILSG
+1770 EAKLILTG
-1778 GSVNNDS
+1778 GSVNNES
-1785 GFEWFT
+1785 GFEWGT
-1791 AIGSAILVISLA
+1791 AIGSAVLVIALA

-1809 IYNQRERKKLLD
+1809 LYNQRERKKLLD

-1826 LSKKKQETKLPKP
+1826 LSKKKQEQNLPQP
-1839 PVPSENLVEENIQEN
+1839 PPPSEKIPKENIQEN
-1854 TIIENEE
+1854 PVTKEE
-1861 NINNQI
+1861 SDSREP
-1867 VEDTPEVVERQLDD
+1867 VEEVPEVIEEQLND

-1886 KRLTGDD
+1886 KRLTGED

>member
-1 MSMQSLSFEP
+1 MSMLSPNFRP
-11 SRKRKA
+11 SGQQNA
-17 FLAVVCLLLL
+17 VLAVFCLLLL

-32 LMINP
+32 IVIDSNYAG
-37 NHDRKLDD
+37 NLDD
-45 LENEHSF
+45 FQKDTAF
-52 TGTVEPWTDGGQPWP
+52 TGNVEPWVDGGQPWP
-67 QPGRISQRTSEG
+67 QPGRIGQRTSEG
-79 PLHSPTGGAG
+79 PSHSPDGGAG
-89 TDSPNNAT
+89 TEMPTNAT

-102 IDPVINWEYGTYSIG
+102 VEPVINWEYGTYSIG

-125 GDFSQQIVTD
+125 ADFSQQIVTD

-196 DDDGMQEVIIV
+196 DDDGMQEVIVV
-207 YDAGSALYVDAYS
+207 YDAGSALTVDAYS

-238 ELLWSYTDDNL
+238 ELLWSYSDDAL

-284 LVLAVIDDNE
+284 LVLAAIDDNE
-294 NPVVLALPL
+294 KPVVVALPL

-320 SHPSDPS
+320 SHPSDPA

-339 LTTTEASSG
+339 LTTTDASSG

-394 TPEMIVSIPTDADGS
+394 TPEMIISIPTDADGS
-409 SSVDG
+409 NSVDG

-422 DDGSEIWSFE
+422 DDGTEIWSFE
-432 AVNGYADAPPIAI
+432 AVNGYADAPPLAI
-445 DTDDDNVID
+445 DTDDDDIID

-473 CHDVSGNNPQIE
+473 CHDVSGNNPQID

-492 SSGAPNDEIAVAQPV
+492 SSGSPNDEIAVAQPV

-539 INDNWN
+539 INNNWN
-545 NEVEVDHRT
+545 NEIEVEHRT
-554 WSSPAL
+554 WSSPSL
-560 ADLDGDATL
+560 ADVDGDATL

-623 AVDAVL
+623 PVDAIL
-629 YADGTEIARHRAS
+629 YADGAEIARHRAD

-667 EYNFELVLDP
+667 EYTFELVLDP

-693 TLTIVPP
+693 NLAIVPP

-713 VNPGESTIGQP
+713 ANPGESTIGQP

-737 MNVDASNL
+737 MSVDASNL

-756 GGITSIQISADGTW
+756 GGITSIEIAADGTW
-770 TPSLRINAPIN
+770 TPSIRIHAPMS

-792 TLTLDEDQNVS
+792 SLTLDEDQNVS
-803 VSGVLPVEANRT
+803 VSGILPVEANRT
-815 RGLSIRGPAGTT
+815 RGLSIRGPSGTT
-827 ASSGYGLIGDSA
+827 ASNGYGLIGESA

-867 AENSL
+867 VENSL
-872 TLYDEIGNEI
+872 ELYDESGNQI
-882 PALTLSAGE
+882 PALTLAAGE
-891 EKIISARLNV
+891 QKIISARLSV

-908 DSVTTPLTMCVGSG
+908 DSVSTPLTMCVGSG
-922 EEETCQTVQLQFIA
+922 EDETCQTVQLQFIA
-936 TSVVTETNHQR
+936 TSVVTETDHQR

-961 LPASSGVLDWKI
+961 LPASSGILDWKV
-973 SDAGMGIEDWIWS
+973 SDAGMSIDDWIWS
-986 GSGSLSISGDDI
+986 GSGALSISGDDI

-1014 ELPVDAPPAFHSFT
+1014 ELPMNAPPAFHSFS
-1028 DSSSLGSDYSL
+1028 DPSSLGLDYSL
-1039 RLSVEVMQ
+1039 RLSVEVLQ
-1047 IYRTSLTLVSPTES
+1047 IYRSSLTLVSPTES

-1083 EDTYVMSHA
+1083 EDTYVMSYSL
-1092 VILDDYLTEDPGISV
+1092 ILDENLTEDPGILV
-1107 TFSNSRVTLSAG
+1107 TFSNSRVTLSSG

-1132 TTPARTPVSIELF
+1132 STPARNPVNIEIF
-1145 MTSEGNTTI
+1145 MTSEGNSTI
-1154 SDSVILTL
+1154 SDSVIITL
-1162 EARQDHRWDVVLYSA
+1162 EARQDHRWDIVLHSS
-1177 LGDVE
+1177 LGNVE
-1182 GNTFAISPGDS
+1182 GSTFEISPGDS
-1193 FAVEIY
+1193 FIVEIN
-1199 ATNIGNLDDDLSVS
+1199 ATNIGNLDDDIS
-1213 ALGLLNHQGADSV
+1213 ASGLGIINHQGADSD
-1226 TDWNIFGDNVSSV
+1226 TDWEIFGDNASAI

-1257 WNGTTYQVSASIV
+1257 WNGTTYQVSGSIV
-1270 AFDVEIHT
+1270 AFDVEVYT

-1291 NAIASNADLEI
+1291 NAIASDANLEI
-1302 DPSGSTVSLT
+1302 DPSGSIVSLT

-1336 VDTPDELPILDPG
+1336 VETPEELPILDPG
-1349 STATLDL
+1349 NTATLDL

-1374 RLREGDGSSEATIT
+1374 KLREGDGSSEATIT
-1388 LPLRVAEIHEFS
+1388 LPLRVAVIHQFS
-1400 LQGSGNWIVS
+1400 LQGNGNWIVS
-1410 DSGGYPHA
+1410 DDGGFPHA
-1418 ELHNQGNA
+1418 ELQNQGNA

-1440 WQVSGPTQVVIGV
+1440 WQVSGSTQIVIGV

-1465 SSDWEGESRTIR
+1465 SSDWDGGSRTIR
-1477 ILAQDEAGNQREISL
+1477 ILAQDEVGNQREISL

-1501 ASSPVIVSMQG
+1501 ATSPVIVSMQG
-1512 DSVLLDI
+1512 DSALLDI
-1519 HGTSPDSSVVDD
+1519 HGTSPDSLVVDD
-1531 VQSNLQWDLQGGWA
+1531 VQSSLQWDVQGGWV
-1545 WQANTANS
+1545 WQASLESTGTGLTVNS
-1553 GTQVTVDSDTV
+1553 ETV

-1583 TGSVDS
+1583 TGNVVSVS
-1589 VRAECTVANGTQPF
+1589 AECTVANGTEPF
-1603 SYTVILIDDEGKM
+1603 SYTVILIDDQGKL
-1616 LDSTEG
+1616 LDSFEG
-1622 NLDANTTSGQVNL
+1622 RLGANVTSGQVNL
-1635 SANSWNPQPGM
+1635 SATSWNPQPGM
-1646 RSLVIRLLDE
+1646 RSLIIRLLDE

-1663 DETEF
+1663 DMNTF

-1678 LVALELDGQGDT
+1678 LVGLELEGEGES

-1717 SHTATHEIDFSGTY
+1717 SHTATHEIDFSKTY

-1747 GTEIIVTVQCK
+1747 GTEIIVTVQCY
-1758 FPWDVDSDPTDN
+1758 FPWDIDSDPSDN
-1770 EAKLILSG
+1770 EAKLILTG
-1778 GSVNNDS
+1778 GSVNNES
-1785 GFEWFT
+1785 GFEWGT
-1791 AIGSAILVISLA
+1791 AIGSAVLVIALA

-1809 IYNQRERKKLLD
+1809 LYNQRERKKLLD

-1826 LSKKKQETKLPKP
+1826 LSKKKQEQNLPQP
-1839 PVPSENLVEENIQEN
+1839 PPPSEKIPKENIQEN
-1854 TIIENEE
+1854 PVTKEE
-1861 NINNQI
+1861 SDSREP
-1867 VEDTPEVVERQLDD
+1867 VEEVPEVIEEQLND

-1886 KRLTGDD
+1886 KRLTGED

>member
-1 MSMQSLSFEP
+1 MSMLSPNFRP
-11 SRKRKA
+11 SGQQNA
-17 FLAVVCLLLL
+17 VLAVFCLLLL

-32 LMINP
+32 IVIDSN
-37 NHDRKLDD
+37 NVRNLDD
-45 LENEHSF
+45 FQKDTAF
-52 TGTVEPWTDGGQPWP
+52 TGTVEPWVDGGQPWP
-67 QPGRISQRTSEG
+67 QPGRIGQRTSEG
-79 PLHSPTGGAG
+79 PSHSPDGGAG
-89 TDSPNNAT
+89 TEMPTNAT

-102 IDPVINWEYGTYSIG
+102 VEPVINWEYGTYSIG

-125 GDFSQQIVTD
+125 ADFSQQIVTD

-196 DDDGMQEVIIV
+196 DDDGMQEVIVV
-207 YDAGSALYVDAYS
+207 YDAGSALTVDAYS

-238 ELLWSYTDDNL
+238 ELLWSYSDDAL

-284 LVLAVIDDNE
+284 LVLAAIDDNE
-294 NPVVLALPL
+294 KPVVVALPL

-320 SHPSDPS
+320 SHPSDPA

-339 LTTTEASSG
+339 LTTTDASSG

-394 TPEMIVSIPTDADGS
+394 TPEMIISIPTDADGS
-409 SSVDG
+409 NSVDG

-422 DDGSEIWSFE
+422 DDGTEIWSFE
-432 AVNGYADAPPIAI
+432 AVNGYADAPPLAI
-445 DTDDDNVID
+445 DTDDDDIID

-473 CHDVSGNNPQIE
+473 CHDVSGNNPQID

-492 SSGAPNDEIAVAQPV
+492 SSGSPNDEIAVAQPV

-539 INDNWN
+539 INNNWN
-545 NEVEVDHRT
+545 NEIEVEHRT
-554 WSSPAL
+554 WSSPSL
-560 ADLDGDATL
+560 ADVDGDATL

-623 AVDAVL
+623 PVDAIL
-629 YADGTEIARHRAS
+629 YADGAEIARHRAD

-667 EYNFELVLDP
+667 EYTFELVLDP

-693 TLTIVPP
+693 NLAIVPP

-713 VNPGESTIGQP
+713 ANPGESTIGQP

-737 MNVDASNL
+737 MSVDASNL

-756 GGITSIQISADGTW
+756 GGITSIEIAADGTW
-770 TPSLRINAPIN
+770 TPSIRIHAPMS

-792 TLTLDEDQNVS
+792 SLTLDEDQNVS
-803 VSGVLPVEANRT
+803 VSGILPVEANRT
-815 RGLSIRGPAGTT
+815 RGLSIRGPSGTT
-827 ASSGYGLIGDSA
+827 ASNGYGLIGESA

-867 AENSL
+867 VENSL
-872 TLYDEIGNEI
+872 ELYDESGNQI
-882 PALTLSAGE
+882 PALTLAAGE
-891 EKIISARLNV
+891 QKIISARLSV

-908 DSVTTPLTMCVGSG
+908 DSVSTPLTMCVGSG
-922 EEETCQTVQLQFIA
+922 EDETCQTVQLQFIA
-936 TSVVTETNHQR
+936 TSVVTETDHQR

-961 LPASSGVLDWKI
+961 LPASSGILDWKV
-973 SDAGMGIEDWIWS
+973 SDAGMSIDDWIWS
-986 GSGSLSISGDDI
+986 GSGALSISGDDI

-1014 ELPVDAPPAFHSFT
+1014 ELPMNAPPAFHSFS
-1028 DSSSLGSDYSL
+1028 DSSSLGLDYSL
-1039 RLSVEVMQ
+1039 RLSVEVLQ
-1047 IYRTSLTLVSPTES
+1047 IYRSSLTLVSPTES

-1083 EDTYVMSHA
+1083 EDTYVMSYSL
-1092 VILDDYLTEDPGISV
+1092 ILDENLTEDPGILV
-1107 TFSNSRVTLSAG
+1107 TFSNSRVTLSSG

-1132 TTPARTPVSIELF
+1132 STPARNPVNIEIF
-1145 MTSEGNTTI
+1145 MTSEGNSTI
-1154 SDSVILTL
+1154 SDSVIITL
-1162 EARQDHRWDVVLYSA
+1162 EARQDHRWDIVLHSS
-1177 LGDVE
+1177 LGNVE
-1182 GNTFAISPGDS
+1182 GSTFEISPGDS
-1193 FAVEIY
+1193 FIVEIN
-1199 ATNIGNLDDDLSVS
+1199 ATNIGNLDDDIS
-1213 ALGLLNHQGADSV
+1213 ASGLGIINHQGADSD
-1226 TDWNIFGDNVSSV
+1226 TDWEIFGDNASAI

-1257 WNGTTYQVSASIV
+1257 WNGTTYQVSGSIV
-1270 AFDVEIHT
+1270 AFDVEVYT

-1291 NAIASNADLEI
+1291 NAIASDANLEI
-1302 DPSGSTVSLT
+1302 DPSGSIVSLT

-1336 VDTPDELPILDPG
+1336 VETPEELPILDPG
-1349 STATLDL
+1349 NTATLDL

-1374 RLREGDGSSEATIT
+1374 KLREGDGSSEATIT
-1388 LPLRVAEIHEFS
+1388 LPLRVSVIHQFS
-1400 LQGSGNWIVS
+1400 LQGNGNWIVS
-1410 DSGGYPHA
+1410 DDGGFPHA
-1418 ELHNQGNA
+1418 ELQNQGNA

-1440 WQVSGPTQVVIGV
+1440 WQVSGSTQIVIGV

-1465 SSDWEGESRTIR
+1465 SSDWDGGSRTIR
-1477 ILAQDEAGNQREISL
+1477 ILAQDEVGNQREISL

-1501 ASSPVIVSMQG
+1501 ATSPVIVSMQG
-1512 DSVLLDI
+1512 DSSLLDI
-1519 HGTSPDSSVVDD
+1519 HGTSPDSLVVDD
-1531 VQSNLQWDLQGGWA
+1531 VQSSLQWDVQGGWV
-1545 WQANTANS
+1545 WQASLESTGTGLTVNS
-1553 GTQVTVDSDTV
+1553 ETV

-1583 TGSVDS
+1583 TGNVVSVS
-1589 VRAECTVANGTQPF
+1589 AECTVANGTEPF
-1603 SYTVILIDDEGKM
+1603 SYTVILIDDQGKL
-1616 LDSTEG
+1616 LDSFEERLG
-1622 NLDANTTSGQVNL
+1622 ANVTSGQVNL
-1635 SANSWNPQPGM
+1635 SATSWNPQPGM
-1646 RSLVIRLLDE
+1646 RSLIIRLLDE

-1663 DETEF
+1663 DMNTF

-1678 LVALELDGQGDT
+1678 LVGLELEGEGES

-1717 SHTATHEIDFSGTY
+1717 SHTATHEIDFSKTY

-1747 GTEIIVTVQCK
+1747 GTEIIVTVQCY
-1758 FPWDVDSDPTDN
+1758 FPWDIDSDPSDN
-1770 EAKLILSG
+1770 EAKLILTG

-1785 GFEWFT
+1785 GFEWGT
-1791 AIGSAILVISLA
+1791 AIGSATLVIALA

-1809 IYNQRERKKLLD
+1809 LYNQRERKKLLD

-1826 LSKKKQETKLPKP
+1826 LSKKKQEQNLPQP
-1839 PVPSENLVEENIQEN
+1839 PPPSEKIPKENIQEN
-1854 TIIENEE
+1854 PVTKEE
-1861 NINNQI
+1861 SDSREP
-1867 VEDTPEVVERQLDD
+1867 VEEVPEVIEEQLND

-1886 KRLTGDD
+1886 KRLTGED

>member
-1 MSMQSLSFEP
+1 MSMLSPNFKP
-11 SRKRKA
+11 SGQQNA
-17 FLAVVCLLLL
+17 VLAVFCLLLL
-27 SLSPM
+27 SLSP
-32 LMINP
+32 LIVIDSN
-37 NHDRKLDD
+37 NVRNLDD
-45 LENEHSF
+45 FQKDTAF
-52 TGTVEPWTDGGQPWP
+52 TGSVEPWVDGGQPWP
-67 QPGRISQRTSEG
+67 QPGRIGQRTSQG
-79 PLHSPTGGAG
+79 PSHSPDGGAG
-89 TDSPNNAT
+89 TEMPSNAT

-102 IDPVINWEYGTYSIG
+102 VEPVINWEYGTYSIG

-125 GDFSQQIVTD
+125 ADFSQQIVTD

-196 DDDGMQEVIIV
+196 DDDGMQEVIVV
-207 YDAGSALYVDAYS
+207 YDAGSALTVDAYS

-238 ELLWSYTDDNL
+238 ELLWSYSDDAL

-284 LVLAVIDDNE
+284 LVLAAIDDNE
-294 NPVVLALPL
+294 KPVVVALPL

-320 SHPSDPS
+320 SHPSDPA

-339 LTTTEASSG
+339 LTTTDASSG

-394 TPEMIVSIPTDADGS
+394 TPEMIISIPTDADGS
-409 SSVDG
+409 NSVDG

-422 DDGSEIWSFE
+422 DDGTEIWSFE
-432 AVNGYADAPPIAI
+432 AVNGYADAPPLAI
-445 DTDDDNVID
+445 DTDDDDIID

-473 CHDVSGNNPQIE
+473 CHDVSGNNPQID

-492 SSGAPNDEIAVAQPV
+492 SSGSPNDEIAVAQPV

-539 INDNWN
+539 INNNWN
-545 NEVEVDHRT
+545 NEIEVEHRT
-554 WSSPAL
+554 WSSPSL
-560 ADLDGDATL
+560 ADVDGDATL

-581 LADVRPLLDGRAI
+581 IADVRPLLDGRAI

-623 AVDAVL
+623 PVDAIL
-629 YADGTEIARHRAS
+629 YADGAEIARHRAD

-667 EYNFELVLDP
+667 EYTFELVLDP
-677 YQNVTQS
+677 YQNITQS
-684 RYDNDAQST
+684 RYDNDVQST
-693 TLTIVPP
+693 NLAIVPP

-713 VNPGESTIGQP
+713 ANPGESTIGQP

-737 MNVDASNL
+737 MSVDATNL

-756 GGITSIQISADGTW
+756 GGITSIEIAADGTW
-770 TPSLRINAPIN
+770 IPSIRIHAPMS

-792 TLTLDEDQNVS
+792 SLTLDEDQNVS
-803 VSGVLPVEANRT
+803 VSGILPVEANRT
-815 RGLSIRGPAGTT
+815 RGLSIRGPSGTT
-827 ASSGYGLIGDSA
+827 ASNGYGLIGESA

-867 AENSL
+867 VENSL
-872 TLYDEIGNEI
+872 QLYDESGNQI
-882 PALTLSAGE
+882 PALTLAAGE
-891 EKIISARLNV
+891 QKIISARLSV

-908 DSVTTPLTMCVGSG
+908 DSVSTPLTMCVGSG
-922 EEETCQTVQLQFIA
+922 EDETCQTVQLQFIA
-936 TSVVTETNHQR
+936 TSVVTETDHQR
-947 SMPENTLQWNVIAD
+947 SMPENTLQWTVIAD
-961 LPASSGVLDWKI
+961 LPASSGILDWKV
-973 SDAGMGIEDWIWS
+973 SDAGMSIDDWIWS
-986 GSGSLSISGDDI
+986 GSGALSISGDDI

-1014 ELPVDAPPAFHSFT
+1014 ELPMNAPPAFHSFS
-1028 DSSSLGSDYSL
+1028 DSSSLGLDYSL
-1039 RLSVEVMQ
+1039 RLSVEVLQ
-1047 IYRTSLTLVSPTES
+1047 IYRSSLTLVSPTES

-1083 EDTYVMSHA
+1083 EDTYVMSYSL
-1092 VILDDYLTEDPGISV
+1092 ILDENLTEDPGILV
-1107 TFSNSRVTLSAG
+1107 TFSNSRVTLSSG

-1132 TTPARTPVSIELF
+1132 STPARNPVNIEIF
-1145 MTSEGNTTI
+1145 MTSEGNSTI
-1154 SDSVILTL
+1154 SDSVIITL
-1162 EARQDHRWDVVLYSA
+1162 EARQDHRWDIVLDSS
-1177 LGDVE
+1177 LGNVE
-1182 GNTFAISPGDS
+1182 GSTFEISPGDS
-1193 FAVEIY
+1193 FIVEIN
-1199 ATNIGNLDDDLSVS
+1199 ATNIGNLDDDIS
-1213 ALGLLNHQGADSV
+1213 ASGLGILNHQGADSN
-1226 TDWNIFGDNVSSV
+1226 TDWEIFGDNASAIQ
-1239 PVNSSTT
+1239 VNSSTT

-1257 WNGTTYQVSASIV
+1257 WNGTTYQVSGSIA
-1270 AFDVEIHT
+1270 AFDVEVYT

-1291 NAIASNADLEI
+1291 NAIASDANLEI
-1302 DPSGSTVSLT
+1302 DPSGSIVSLT

-1336 VDTPDELPILDPG
+1336 VESPEELPILDPG
-1349 STATLDL
+1349 NTATLDL

-1374 RLREGDGSSEATIT
+1374 KLREGDGSSEATIT
-1388 LPLRVAEIHEFS
+1388 LPLRVSVIHQFS
-1400 LQGSGNWIVS
+1400 LQGNGNWIVS
-1410 DSGGYPHA
+1410 DDGGFPHA
-1418 ELHNQGNA
+1418 ELQNQGNA

-1440 WQVSGPTQVVIGV
+1440 WQVSGSTQIVIGV

-1465 SSDWEGESRTIR
+1465 SSDWDGGSRTIR
-1477 ILAQDEAGNQREISL
+1477 ILAQDEVGNQREISL

-1501 ASSPVIVSMQG
+1501 ATSPVIVSMQG
-1512 DSVLLDI
+1512 DSALLDI
-1519 HGTSPDSSVVDD
+1519 HGTSPDSLVVDD
-1531 VQSNLQWDLQGGWA
+1531 IQSSLQWDVQGGWV
-1545 WQANTANS
+1545 WQASLESTGTGLTVNS
-1553 GTQVTVDSDTV
+1553 ETV

-1583 TGSVDS
+1583 TGNVVSVS
-1589 VRAECTVANGTQPF
+1589 AECTVANGTEPF
-1603 SYTVILIDDEGKM
+1603 SYTVILIDDQGKL
-1616 LDSTEG
+1616 LDSFEERLG
-1622 NLDANTTSGQVNL
+1622 ANVTSGQVNL
-1635 SANSWNPQPGM
+1635 SATSWNPQPGM
-1646 RSLVIRLLDE
+1646 RSLIIRLLDE

-1663 DETEF
+1663 DMNTF

-1678 LVALELDGQGDT
+1678 LVGLELEGEGES

-1717 SHTATHEIDFSGTY
+1717 SHTATHEIDFSKTY

-1747 GTEIIVTVQCK
+1747 GTEIIVTVQCY
-1758 FPWDVDSDPTDN
+1758 FPWDIDSDPSDN
-1770 EAKLILSG
+1770 EAKLILTG

-1785 GFEWFT
+1785 GFEWGT
-1791 AIGSAILVISLA
+1791 AIGSATLVIALA

-1809 IYNQRERKKLLD
+1809 LYNQRERKKLLD

-1826 LSKKKQETKLPKP
+1826 LSKKKQEQNLPQP
-1839 PVPSENLVEENIQEN
+1839 PPPSEKIPKENIQEYPV
-1854 TIIENEE
+1854 TKEE
-1861 NINNQI
+1861 SDSREP
-1867 VEDTPEVVERQLDD
+1867 VEEVPEVIEEQLND

-1886 KRLTGDD
+1886 KRLTGED

>member
-1 MSMQSLSFEP
+1 MSMLSPNFKP
-11 SRKRKA
+11 SGQQNA
-17 FLAVVCLLLL
+17 VLAVFCLLLL

-32 LMINP
+32 IVIDSNYVG
-37 NHDRKLDD
+37 NLDD
-45 LENEHSF
+45 FQKDTAF
-52 TGTVEPWTDGGQPWP
+52 TGTVEPWVDGGQPWP
-67 QPGRISQRTSEG
+67 QPGRIGQRTSQG
-79 PLHSPTGGAG
+79 PSHSPDGGAG
-89 TDSPNNAT
+89 TEMPSNAT

-102 IDPVINWEYGTYSIG
+102 VEPVINWEYGTYSIG

-125 GDFSQQIVTD
+125 ADFSQQIITD

-196 DDDGMQEVIIV
+196 DDDGMQEVIVV
-207 YDAGSALYVDAYS
+207 YDAGSALTVDAYS

-238 ELLWSYTDDNL
+238 ELLWSYSDDAL

-284 LVLAVIDDNE
+284 LVLAAIDDNE
-294 NPVVLALPL
+294 KPVVVALPL

-320 SHPSDPS
+320 SHPSDPA

-339 LTTTEASSG
+339 LTTTDASSG

-394 TPEMIVSIPTDADGS
+394 TPEMIISIPTDADGS
-409 SSVDG
+409 NSVDG

-422 DDGSEIWSFE
+422 DDGTEIWSFE
-432 AVNGYADAPPIAI
+432 AVNGYADAPPLAI
-445 DTDDDNVID
+445 DTDDDDIID

-473 CHDVSGNNPQIE
+473 CHDVSGNNPQID

-492 SSGAPNDEIAVAQPV
+492 SSGSPNDEIAVAQPV

-539 INDNWN
+539 INNNWN
-545 NEVEVDHRT
+545 NEIEVEHRT
-554 WSSPAL
+554 WSSPSL
-560 ADLDGDATL
+560 ADVDGDATL

-623 AVDAVL
+623 PVDAIL
-629 YADGTEIARHRAS
+629 YADGAEIARHRAD

-667 EYNFELVLDP
+667 EYTFELVLDP

-693 TLTIVPP
+693 NLAIVPP

-713 VNPGESTIGQP
+713 ANPGESTIGQP

-737 MNVDASNL
+737 MSVDASNL

-756 GGITSIQISADGTW
+756 GGITSIEIAADGTW
-770 TPSLRINAPIN
+770 TPSIRIHAPMS

-792 TLTLDEDQNVS
+792 SLTLDEDQNVS
-803 VSGVLPVEANRT
+803 VSGILPVEANRT
-815 RGLSIRGPAGTT
+815 RGLSIRGPSGTT
-827 ASSGYGLIGDSA
+827 ASNGYGLIGESA

-867 AENSL
+867 VENSL
-872 TLYDEIGNEI
+872 ELYDESGNQI
-882 PALTLSAGE
+882 PALTLAAGE
-891 EKIISARLNV
+891 QKIISARLSV

-908 DSVTTPLTMCVGSG
+908 DSVSTPLTMCVGSG
-922 EEETCQTVQLQFIA
+922 EDETCQTVQLQFIA
-936 TSVVTETNHQR
+936 TSVVTETDHQR

-961 LPASSGVLDWKI
+961 LPASSGILDWKV
-973 SDAGMGIEDWIWS
+973 SDAGMSIDDWIWS
-986 GSGSLSISGDDI
+986 GSGALSISGDDI

-1014 ELPVDAPPAFHSFT
+1014 ELPMNAPPAFHSFS
-1028 DSSSLGSDYSL
+1028 DPSSLGLDYSL
-1039 RLSVEVMQ
+1039 RLSVEVLQ
-1047 IYRTSLTLVSPTES
+1047 IYRSSLTLVSPTES

-1083 EDTYVMSHA
+1083 EDTYVMSYSL
-1092 VILDDYLTEDPGISV
+1092 ILDENLTEDPGILV
-1107 TFSNSRVTLSAG
+1107 TFSNSRVTLSSG

-1132 TTPARTPVSIELF
+1132 STPARNPVNIEIF
-1145 MTSEGNTTI
+1145 MTSEGNSTI
-1154 SDSVILTL
+1154 SDSVIITL
-1162 EARQDHRWDVVLYSA
+1162 EARQDHRWDIVLHSS
-1177 LGDVE
+1177 LGNVE
-1182 GNTFAISPGDS
+1182 GSTFEISPGDS
-1193 FAVEIY
+1193 FIVEIN
-1199 ATNIGNLDDDLSVS
+1199 ATNIGNLDDDIS
-1213 ALGLLNHQGADSV
+1213 ASGLGILNHQGADSN
-1226 TDWNIFGDNVSSV
+1226 TDWEIFGDNASAIQ
-1239 PVNSSTT
+1239 VNSSTT

-1257 WNGTTYQVSASIV
+1257 WNGTTYQVSGSIV
-1270 AFDVEIHT
+1270 AFDVEVYT

-1291 NAIASNADLEI
+1291 NAIASDANLEI
-1302 DPSGSTVSLT
+1302 DPSGSIVSLT

-1336 VDTPDELPILDPG
+1336 VETPEELPILDPG
-1349 STATLDL
+1349 NTATLDL

-1374 RLREGDGSSEATIT
+1374 KLREGDGSSEATIT
-1388 LPLRVAEIHEFS
+1388 LPLRVAVIHQFS
-1400 LQGSGNWIVS
+1400 LQGNGNWIVS
-1410 DSGGYPHA
+1410 DDGGFPHA
-1418 ELHNQGNA
+1418 ELQNQGNA

-1440 WQVSGPTQVVIGV
+1440 WQVSGSTQIVIGV

-1465 SSDWEGESRTIR
+1465 SSDWDGGSRTIR
-1477 ILAQDEAGNQREISL
+1477 ILAQDEVGNQREISL

-1501 ASSPVIVSMQG
+1501 ATSPVIVSMQG
-1512 DSVLLDI
+1512 DSALLDI
-1519 HGTSPDSSVVDD
+1519 HGTSPDSLVVDD
-1531 VQSNLQWDLQGGWA
+1531 VQSSLQWDVQGGWV
-1545 WQANTANS
+1545 WQASLESTGTGLTVNS
-1553 GTQVTVDSDTV
+1553 ETV

-1583 TGSVDS
+1583 TGNVVSVS
-1589 VRAECTVANGTQPF
+1589 AECTVANGTEPF
-1603 SYTVILIDDEGKM
+1603 SYTVILIDDQGKL
-1616 LDSTEG
+1616 LDSFEG
-1622 NLDANTTSGQVNL
+1622 RLGANVTSGQVNL
-1635 SANSWNPQPGM
+1635 SATSWNPQPGM
-1646 RSLVIRLLDE
+1646 RSLIIRLLDE

-1663 DETEF
+1663 DMNTF

-1678 LVALELDGQGDT
+1678 LVGLELEGEGES

-1717 SHTATHEIDFSGTY
+1717 SHTATHEIDFSKTY

-1747 GTEIIVTVQCK
+1747 GTEIIVTVQCY
-1758 FPWDVDSDPTDN
+1758 FPWDIDSDPSDN
-1770 EAKLILSG
+1770 EAKLILTG

-1785 GFEWFT
+1785 GFEWGT
-1791 AIGSAILVISLA
+1791 AIGSATLVIALA

-1809 IYNQRERKKLLD
+1809 LYNQRERKKLLD

-1826 LSKKKQETKLPKP
+1826 LSKKKQEQNLPQP
-1839 PVPSENLVEENIQEN
+1839 PPPSEKIPKENIQEN
-1854 TIIENEE
+1854 PVTKEE
-1861 NINNQI
+1861 SDSREP
-1867 VEDTPEVVERQLDD
+1867 VEEVPEVIEEQLND

-1886 KRLTGDD
+1886 KRLTGED

>member
-1 MSMQSLSFEP
+1 MLSPNFKP
-11 SRKRKA
+11 SGQQNA
-17 FLAVVCLLLL
+17 VLAVFCLLLL

-32 LMINP
+32 IVIDSN
-37 NHDRKLDD
+37 NVRNLDD
-45 LENEHSF
+45 FQKDTAF
-52 TGTVEPWTDGGQPWP
+52 TGSVEPWVDGGQPWP
-67 QPGRISQRTSEG
+67 QPGRIGQRTSQG
-79 PLHSPTGGAG
+79 PSHSPDGGAG
-89 TDSPNNAT
+89 TEMPTNAT

-102 IDPVINWEYGTYSIG
+102 VEPVINWEYGTYSIG

-125 GDFSQQIVTD
+125 ADFSQQIVTD

-161 HSVVKIIEGEDA
+161 HSVMKIIEGEDA

-196 DDDGMQEVIIV
+196 DDDGMQEVLVV
-207 YDAGSALYVDAYS
+207 YDAGSALTVDAYS

-238 ELLWSYTDDNL
+238 ELLWSYSDDAL

-284 LVLAVIDDNE
+284 LVLAAIDDNE
-294 NPVVLALPL
+294 KPVVVALPL

-320 SHPSDPS
+320 SHPSDPA

-339 LTTTEASSG
+339 LTTTDASSG

-394 TPEMIVSIPTDADGS
+394 TPEMIISIPTDADGS
-409 SSVDG
+409 NSVDG

-422 DDGSEIWSFE
+422 DDGTEIWSFE
-432 AVNGYADAPPIAI
+432 AVNGYADAPPLAI
-445 DTDDDNVID
+445 DTDDDDIID

-473 CHDVSGNNPQIE
+473 CHDVSGNNPQID

-492 SSGAPNDEIAVAQPV
+492 SSGSPNDEIAVAQPV

-539 INDNWN
+539 INNNWN
-545 NEVEVDHRT
+545 NEIEVEHRT
-554 WSSPAL
+554 WSSPSL
-560 ADLDGDATL
+560 ADVDGDATL

-623 AVDAVL
+623 PVDAIL
-629 YADGTEIARHRAS
+629 YADGAEIARHRAD

-667 EYNFELVLDP
+667 EYTFELVLDP

-693 TLTIVPP
+693 NLAIVPP

-713 VNPGESTIGQP
+713 ANPGESTIGQP

-737 MNVDASNL
+737 MSVDASNL

-756 GGITSIQISADGTW
+756 GGITSIEIAADGTW
-770 TPSLRINAPIN
+770 TPSIRIHAPMS

-792 TLTLDEDQNVS
+792 SLTLDEDQNVS
-803 VSGVLPVEANRT
+803 VSGILPVEANRT
-815 RGLSIRGPAGTT
+815 RGLSIRGPSGTT
-827 ASSGYGLIGDSA
+827 TSNGYGLIGESA

-867 AENSL
+867 VENSL
-872 TLYDEIGNEI
+872 ELYDESGNQI
-882 PALTLSAGE
+882 PALTLAADE
-891 EKIISARLNV
+891 QKIISARLSV

-908 DSVTTPLTMCVGSG
+908 DSVSTPLTMCVGSG
-922 EEETCQTVQLQFIA
+922 EDETCQTVQLQFIA
-936 TSVVTETNHQR
+936 TSVVTETDHQR

-961 LPASSGVLDWKI
+961 LPASSGILDWKV
-973 SDAGMGIEDWIWS
+973 SDAGMSIDDWIWS
-986 GSGSLSISGDDI
+986 GSGALSISGDDI

-1014 ELPVDAPPAFHSFT
+1014 ELPMNAPPAFHSFS
-1028 DSSSLGSDYSL
+1028 DPSSLGLDYSL
-1039 RLSVEVMQ
+1039 RLSVEVLQ
-1047 IYRTSLTLVSPTES
+1047 IYRSSLTLVSPTES

-1083 EDTYVMSHA
+1083 EDTYVMSYSL
-1092 VILDDYLTEDPGISV
+1092 ILDENLAEDPGILV
-1107 TFSNSRVTLSAG
+1107 TFSNSRVTLSSG

-1132 TTPARTPVSIELF
+1132 STPARNPVNIEIF
-1145 MTSEGNTTI
+1145 MTSEGNSTI
-1154 SDSVILTL
+1154 SDSVIITL
-1162 EARQDHRWDVVLYSA
+1162 EARQDHRWDIVLHSS
-1177 LGDVE
+1177 LGNVE
-1182 GNTFAISPGDS
+1182 GSTFEISPGNS
-1193 FAVEIY
+1193 FIVEIN
-1199 ATNIGNLDDDLSVS
+1199 ATNIGNLDDDIS
-1213 ALGLLNHQGADSV
+1213 ASGLGILNHQGADSD
-1226 TDWNIFGDNVSSV
+1226 TDWEIFGDNASAI

-1246 LYLVVEVPLGA
+1246 LYLVVEIPLGA
-1257 WNGTTYQVSASIV
+1257 WNGTTYQVSGSIV
-1270 AFDVEIHT
+1270 AFDVEVYT

-1291 NAIASNADLEI
+1291 NAIASDANLEI
-1302 DPSGSTVSLT
+1302 DPSGSIVSLT

-1336 VDTPDELPILDPG
+1336 VETPEELPILDPG
-1349 STATLDL
+1349 NTATLDL

-1374 RLREGDGSSEATIT
+1374 KLREGDGSSEATIT
-1388 LPLRVAEIHEFS
+1388 LPLRVAVIHQFS
-1400 LQGSGNWIVS
+1400 LQGNGNWIVS
-1410 DSGGYPHA
+1410 DDGGFPHA
-1418 ELHNQGNA
+1418 ELQNQGNA

-1440 WQVSGPTQVVIGV
+1440 WQVSGSTQIVIGV

-1465 SSDWEGESRTIR
+1465 SSDWDGGSRTIR
-1477 ILAQDEAGNQREISL
+1477 ILAQDEVGNQREISL

-1501 ASSPVIVSMQG
+1501 ATSPVIVSMQG
-1512 DSVLLDI
+1512 DSALLDI
-1519 HGTSPDSSVVDD
+1519 HGTSPDSLVVDD
-1531 VQSNLQWDLQGGWA
+1531 VQSSLQWDVQGGWV
-1545 WQANTANS
+1545 WQASLGSTGTELTVNS
-1553 GTQVTVDSDTV
+1553 ESV

-1583 TGSVDS
+1583 TGNVVSVS
-1589 VRAECTVANGTQPF
+1589 AECTVANGTEPF
-1603 SYTVILIDDEGKM
+1603 SYTVILIDDQGKL
-1616 LDSTEG
+1616 LDSFEG
-1622 NLDANTTSGQVNL
+1622 RLGANVTSGQINL
-1635 SANSWNPQPGM
+1635 SATSWNPQSGM
-1646 RSLVIRLLDE
+1646 RSLIIRLLDE

-1663 DETEF
+1663 DMNTF

-1678 LVALELDGQGDT
+1678 LVGLELEGEGES

-1717 SHTATHEIDFSGTY
+1717 SHTATHEIDFSKTY

-1747 GTEIIVTVQCK
+1747 GTEIIVTVQCY
-1758 FPWDVDSDPTDN
+1758 FPWDIDSDPSDN
-1770 EAKLILSG
+1770 EAKLILTG

-1785 GFEWFT
+1785 GFEWGT
-1791 AIGSAILVISLA
+1791 AIGSAVLVIALA

-1809 IYNQRERKKLLD
+1809 LYNQRERKKLLD

-1826 LSKKKQETKLPKP
+1826 LSKKKQEQNLPQP
-1839 PVPSENLVEENIQEN
+1839 PPPSEKIPKENIQEN
-1854 TIIENEE
+1854 PVTKEE
-1861 NINNQI
+1861 SDSREP
-1867 VEDTPEVVERQLDD
+1867 VEEVPEVIEEQLND

-1886 KRLTGDD
+1886 KRLTGED

>member
-1 MSMQSLSFEP
+1 MSMLSPNFKP
-11 SRKRKA
+11 SGQQNA
-17 FLAVVCLLLL
+17 VLAVFCLLLL
-27 SLSPM
+27 SLSP
-32 LMINP
+32 LIVIDSN
-37 NHDRKLDD
+37 NVRNLDD
-45 LENEHSF
+45 FQKDTAF
-52 TGTVEPWTDGGQPWP
+52 TGSVEPWVDGGQPWP
-67 QPGRISQRTSEG
+67 QPGRIGQRTSQG
-79 PLHSPTGGAG
+79 PSHSPDGGAG
-89 TDSPNNAT
+89 TEMPSNAT

-102 IDPVINWEYGTYSIG
+102 VEPVINWEYGTYSIG

-125 GDFSQQIVTD
+125 ADFSQQIITD

-196 DDDGMQEVIIV
+196 DDDGMQEVIVV
-207 YDAGSALYVDAYS
+207 YDAGSALTVDAYS

-238 ELLWSYTDDNL
+238 ELLWSYSDDAL

-284 LVLAVIDDNE
+284 LVLAAIDDNE
-294 NPVVLALPL
+294 KPVVVALPL

-320 SHPSDPS
+320 SHPSDPA

-339 LTTTEASSG
+339 LTTTDASSG

-394 TPEMIVSIPTDADGS
+394 TPEMIISIPTDADGS
-409 SSVDG
+409 NSVDG

-422 DDGSEIWSFE
+422 DDGTEIWSFE
-432 AVNGYADAPPIAI
+432 AVNGYADAPPLAI
-445 DTDDDNVID
+445 DTDDDDIID

-473 CHDVSGNNPQIE
+473 CHDVSGNNPQID

-492 SSGAPNDEIAVAQPV
+492 SSGSPNDEIAVAQPV

-539 INDNWN
+539 INNNWN
-545 NEVEVDHRT
+545 NEIEVEHRT
-554 WSSPAL
+554 WSSPSL
-560 ADLDGDATL
+560 ADVDGDATL

-581 LADVRPLLDGRAI
+581 IADVRPLLDGRAI

-623 AVDAVL
+623 PVDAIL
-629 YADGTEIARHRAS
+629 YANGAEIARHRAD

-667 EYNFELVLDP
+667 EYTFELVLDP
-677 YQNVTQS
+677 YQNITQS
-684 RYDNDAQST
+684 RYDNDVQST
-693 TLTIVPP
+693 NLAIVPP

-713 VNPGESTIGQP
+713 ANPGESTIGQP

-737 MNVDASNL
+737 MSVDASNL

-756 GGITSIQISADGTW
+756 GGITSIEIAADGTW
-770 TPSLRINAPIN
+770 IPSIRIHAPMS

-792 TLTLDEDQNVS
+792 SLTLDEDQNVS
-803 VSGVLPVEANRT
+803 VSGILPVEANRT
-815 RGLSIRGPAGTT
+815 RGLSIRGPSGTT
-827 ASSGYGLIGDSA
+827 ASNGYGLIGESA

-867 AENSL
+867 VENSL
-872 TLYDEIGNEI
+872 QLYDESGNQI
-882 PALTLSAGE
+882 PALTLAAGE
-891 EKIISARLNV
+891 QKIISARLSV

-908 DSVTTPLTMCVGSG
+908 DSVSTPLTMCVGSG
-922 EEETCQTVQLQFIA
+922 EDETCQTVQLQFIA
-936 TSVVTETNHQR
+936 TSVVTETDHQR
-947 SMPENTLQWNVIAD
+947 SMPENTLQWTVIAD
-961 LPASSGVLDWKI
+961 LPASSGILDWKV
-973 SDAGMGIEDWIWS
+973 SDAGMSIDDWIWS
-986 GSGSLSISGDDI
+986 GSGALSISGDDI

-1014 ELPVDAPPAFHSFT
+1014 ELPMNAPPAFHSFS
-1028 DSSSLGSDYSL
+1028 DSSSLGLDYSL
-1039 RLSVEVMQ
+1039 RLSVEVLQ
-1047 IYRTSLTLVSPTES
+1047 IYRSSLTLVSPTES

-1083 EDTYVMSHA
+1083 EDTYVMSYSL
-1092 VILDDYLTEDPGISV
+1092 ILDENLTEDPGILV
-1107 TFSNSRVTLSAG
+1107 TFSNSRVTLSSG

-1132 TTPARTPVSIELF
+1132 STPARNPVNIEIF
-1145 MTSEGNTTI
+1145 MTSEGNSTI
-1154 SDSVILTL
+1154 SDSVIITL
-1162 EARQDHRWDVVLYSA
+1162 EARQDHRWDIVLDSS
-1177 LGDVE
+1177 LGNVE
-1182 GNTFAISPGDS
+1182 GSTFEISPGDS
-1193 FAVEIY
+1193 FIVEIN
-1199 ATNIGNLDDDLSVS
+1199 ATNIGNLDDDIS
-1213 ALGLLNHQGADSV
+1213 ASGLGILNHQGADSN
-1226 TDWNIFGDNVSSV
+1226 TDWEIFGDNASAIQ
-1239 PVNSSTT
+1239 VNSSTT

-1257 WNGTTYQVSASIV
+1257 WNGTTYQVSGSIA
-1270 AFDVEIHT
+1270 AFDVEVYT

-1291 NAIASNADLEI
+1291 NAIASDANLEI
-1302 DPSGSTVSLT
+1302 DPSGSIVSLT

-1336 VDTPDELPILDPG
+1336 VETPEELPILDPG
-1349 STATLDL
+1349 NTATLDL

-1374 RLREGDGSSEATIT
+1374 KLREGDGSSEATIT
-1388 LPLRVAEIHEFS
+1388 LPLRVSVIHQFS
-1400 LQGSGNWIVS
+1400 LQGNGNWIVS
-1410 DSGGYPHA
+1410 DDGGFPHA
-1418 ELHNQGNA
+1418 ELQNQGNA

-1440 WQVSGPTQVVIGV
+1440 WQVSGSTQIVIGV

-1465 SSDWEGESRTIR
+1465 SSDWDGGSRTIR
-1477 ILAQDEAGNQREISL
+1477 ILAQDEVGNQREISL

-1501 ASSPVIVSMQG
+1501 ATSPVIVSMQG
-1512 DSVLLDI
+1512 DSALLDI
-1519 HGTSPDSSVVDD
+1519 HGTSPDSLVVDD
-1531 VQSNLQWDLQGGWA
+1531 IQSSLQWDVQGGWV
-1545 WQANTANS
+1545 WQASLESTGTGLTVNS
-1553 GTQVTVDSDTV
+1553 ETV

-1583 TGSVDS
+1583 TGNVVSLS
-1589 VRAECTVANGTQPF
+1589 AECTVANGTEPF
-1603 SYTVILIDDEGKM
+1603 SYTVILIDDQGKL
-1616 LDSTEG
+1616 LDSFEERLG
-1622 NLDANTTSGQVNL
+1622 ANVTSGQVNL
-1635 SANSWNPQPGM
+1635 SATSWNPQPGM
-1646 RSLVIRLLDE
+1646 RSLIIRLLDE

-1663 DETEF
+1663 DTNTF

-1678 LVALELDGQGDT
+1678 LVGLELEGEGES

-1717 SHTATHEIDFSGTY
+1717 SHTATHEIDFSKTY

-1747 GTEIIVTVQCK
+1747 GTEIIVTVQCY
-1758 FPWDVDSDPTDN
+1758 FPWDIDSDPSDN
-1770 EAKLILSG
+1770 EAKLILTG

-1785 GFEWFT
+1785 GFEWGT
-1791 AIGSAILVISLA
+1791 AIGSATLVIALA

-1809 IYNQRERKKLLD
+1809 LYNQRERKKLLD

-1826 LSKKKQETKLPKP
+1826 LSKKKQEQNLPQP
-1839 PVPSENLVEENIQEN
+1839 PPPSEKIPKENIQEYPV
-1854 TIIENEE
+1854 TKEE
-1861 NINNQI
+1861 SDSRES
-1867 VEDTPEVVERQLDD
+1867 VEEVPEVIEEQLND

-1886 KRLTGDD
+1886 KRLTGED

>member
-1 MSMQSLSFEP
+1 MLSPNFKP
-11 SRKRKA
+11 SGQQNA
-17 FLAVVCLLLL
+17 VLAVFCLLLL

-32 LMINP
+32 IVIDSN
-37 NHDRKLDD
+37 NVRNLDD
-45 LENEHSF
+45 FQKDTAF
-52 TGTVEPWTDGGQPWP
+52 TGSVEPWVDGGQPWP
-67 QPGRISQRTSEG
+67 QPGRIGQRTSQG
-79 PLHSPTGGAG
+79 PSHSPDGGAG
-89 TDSPNNAT
+89 TEMPTNAT

-102 IDPVINWEYGTYSIG
+102 VEPVINWEYGTYSIG

-125 GDFSQQIVTD
+125 ADFSQQIVTD

-196 DDDGMQEVIIV
+196 DDDGMQEVIVV
-207 YDAGSALYVDAYS
+207 YDAGSALTVDAYS

-238 ELLWSYTDDNL
+238 ELLWSYSDDAL

-284 LVLAVIDDNE
+284 LVLAAIDDNE
-294 NPVVLALPL
+294 KPVVVALPL

-320 SHPSDPS
+320 SHPSDPA

-339 LTTTEASSG
+339 LTTTDASSG

-394 TPEMIVSIPTDADGS
+394 TPEMIISIPTDADGS
-409 SSVDG
+409 NSVDG

-422 DDGSEIWSFE
+422 DDGTEIWSFE
-432 AVNGYADAPPIAI
+432 AVNGYADAPPLAI
-445 DTDDDNVID
+445 DTDDDDIID

-473 CHDVSGNNPQIE
+473 CHDVSGNNPQID

-492 SSGAPNDEIAVAQPV
+492 SSGSPNDEIAVAQPV

-539 INDNWN
+539 INNNWN
-545 NEVEVDHRT
+545 NEIEVEHRT
-554 WSSPAL
+554 WSSPSL
-560 ADLDGDATL
+560 ADVDGDATL

-623 AVDAVL
+623 PVDAIL
-629 YADGTEIARHRAS
+629 YADGVEIARHRAD

-667 EYNFELVLDP
+667 EYTFELVLDP

-693 TLTIVPP
+693 NLAIVPP

-713 VNPGESTIGQP
+713 ANPGESTIGQP

-737 MNVDASNL
+737 MSVDASNL

-756 GGITSIQISADGTW
+756 GGITSIEIAADGTW
-770 TPSLRINAPIN
+770 TPSIRIHAPIS

-792 TLTLDEDQNVS
+792 SLTLDEDQNVS
-803 VSGVLPVEANRT
+803 VSGILPVEANRT
-815 RGLSIRGPAGTT
+815 RGLSIRGPSGTT
-827 ASSGYGLIGDSA
+827 ASNGYGLIGESA

-867 AENSL
+867 VENSL
-872 TLYDEIGNEI
+872 ELYDESGNQI
-882 PALTLSAGE
+882 PALTLAAGE
-891 EKIISARLNV
+891 QKIISARLSV

-908 DSVTTPLTMCVGSG
+908 DSVSTPLTMCVGSG
-922 EEETCQTVQLQFIA
+922 EDETCQTVQLQFIA
-936 TSVVTETNHQR
+936 TSVVTETDHQR

-961 LPASSGVLDWKI
+961 LPASSGILDWKV
-973 SDAGMGIEDWIWS
+973 SDAGMSIDDWIWS
-986 GSGSLSISGDDI
+986 GSGALSISGDDI

-1014 ELPVDAPPAFHSFT
+1014 ELPMNAPPAFHSFS
-1028 DSSSLGSDYSL
+1028 DPSSLGLDYSL
-1039 RLSVEVMQ
+1039 RLSVEVLQ
-1047 IYRTSLTLVSPTES
+1047 IYRSSLTLVSPTES

-1083 EDTYVMSHA
+1083 EDTYVMSYSL
-1092 VILDDYLTEDPGISV
+1092 ILDENLTEDPGILV
-1107 TFSNSRVTLSAG
+1107 TFSNSRVTLSSG

-1132 TTPARTPVSIELF
+1132 STPARNPVNIEIF
-1145 MTSEGNTTI
+1145 MTSEGNSTI
-1154 SDSVILTL
+1154 SDSVIITL
-1162 EARQDHRWDVVLYSA
+1162 EARQDHRWDIVLHSS
-1177 LGDVE
+1177 LGNVE
-1182 GNTFAISPGDS
+1182 GSTFEISPGDS
-1193 FAVEIY
+1193 FIVEIN
-1199 ATNIGNLDDDLSVS
+1199 ATNIGNLDDDIS
-1213 ALGLLNHQGADSV
+1213 ASGLGIINHQGADSD
-1226 TDWNIFGDNVSSV
+1226 TDWEIFGDNASAI

-1257 WNGTTYQVSASIV
+1257 WNGTTYQVSGSIV
-1270 AFDVEIHT
+1270 AFDVEVYT

-1291 NAIASNADLEI
+1291 NAIASDANLEI
-1302 DPSGSTVSLT
+1302 DPSGSIVSLT

-1336 VDTPDELPILDPG
+1336 VETPEELPILDPG
-1349 STATLDL
+1349 NTATLDL

-1374 RLREGDGSSEATIT
+1374 KLREGDGSSEATIT
-1388 LPLRVAEIHEFS
+1388 LPLRVAVIHQFS
-1400 LQGSGNWIVS
+1400 LQGNGNWIVS
-1410 DSGGYPHA
+1410 DDGGFPHA
-1418 ELHNQGNA
+1418 ELQNQGNA

-1440 WQVSGPTQVVIGV
+1440 WQVSGSTQIVIGV

-1465 SSDWEGESRTIR
+1465 SSDWDGGSRTIR
-1477 ILAQDEAGNQREISL
+1477 ILAQDEVGNQREISL

-1501 ASSPVIVSMQG
+1501 ATSPVIVSMQG
-1512 DSVLLDI
+1512 DSALLDI
-1519 HGTSPDSSVVDD
+1519 HGTSPDSLVVDD
-1531 VQSNLQWDLQGGWA
+1531 VQSSLQWDVQGGWV
-1545 WQANTANS
+1545 WQASLESTGTGLTVNS
-1553 GTQVTVDSDTV
+1553 ETV

-1583 TGSVDS
+1583 TGNVVSVS
-1589 VRAECTVANGTQPF
+1589 AECTVANGTEPF
-1603 SYTVILIDDEGKM
+1603 SYTVILIDDRGNL
-1616 LDSTEG
+1616 LDSFEG
-1622 NLDANTTSGQVNL
+1622 RLGANVTSGQVNL
-1635 SANSWNPQPGM
+1635 SATSWNPQPGM
-1646 RSLVIRLLDE
+1646 RSLIIRLLDE

-1663 DETEF
+1663 DMNTF

-1678 LVALELDGQGDT
+1678 LVGLELEGEGES

-1717 SHTATHEIDFSGTY
+1717 SHTATHEIDFSKTY

-1747 GTEIIVTVQCK
+1747 GTEIIVTVQCY
-1758 FPWDVDSDPTDN
+1758 FPWDIDSDPSDN
-1770 EAKLILSG
+1770 EAKLILTG
-1778 GSVNNDS
+1778 GSVNNES
-1785 GFEWFT
+1785 GFEWGT
-1791 AIGSAILVISLA
+1791 AIGSAVLVIALA

-1809 IYNQRERKKLLD
+1809 LYNQRERKKLLD

-1826 LSKKKQETKLPKP
+1826 LSKKKQEQNLPQP
-1839 PVPSENLVEENIQEN
+1839 PPPSEKIPKENIQEN
-1854 TIIENEE
+1854 PVTKEE
-1861 NINNQI
+1861 SDSREP
-1867 VEDTPEVVERQLDD
+1867 VEEVPEVIEEQLND

-1886 KRLTGDD
+1886 KRLTGED

>member
-1 MSMQSLSFEP
+1 MSMLSPNFKP
-11 SRKRKA
+11 SGQQNA
-17 FLAVVCLLLL
+17 VLAVFCLLLL
-27 SLSPM
+27 SLSP
-32 LMINP
+32 LIVIDSN
-37 NHDRKLDD
+37 NVRNLDD
-45 LENEHSF
+45 FQKDTAF
-52 TGTVEPWTDGGQPWP
+52 TGSVEPWVDGGQPWP
-67 QPGRISQRTSEG
+67 QPGRIGQRTSQG
-79 PLHSPTGGAG
+79 PSHSPDGGAG
-89 TDSPNNAT
+89 TEMPSNAT

-102 IDPVINWEYGTYSIG
+102 VEPVINWEYGTYSIG

-125 GDFSQQIVTD
+125 ADFSQQIVTD

-196 DDDGMQEVIIV
+196 DDDGMQEVIVV
-207 YDAGSALYVDAYS
+207 YDAGSALTVDAYS

-238 ELLWSYTDDNL
+238 ELLWSYSDDAL

-284 LVLAVIDDNE
+284 LVLAAIDDNE
-294 NPVVLALPL
+294 KPVVVALPL

-320 SHPSDPS
+320 SHPSDPA

-339 LTTTEASSG
+339 LTTTDASSG

-394 TPEMIVSIPTDADGS
+394 TPEMIISIPTDADGS
-409 SSVDG
+409 NSVDG

-422 DDGSEIWSFE
+422 DDGTEIWSFE
-432 AVNGYADAPPIAI
+432 AVNGYADAPPLAI
-445 DTDDDNVID
+445 DTDDDDIID

-473 CHDVSGNNPQIE
+473 CHDVSGNNPQID

-492 SSGAPNDEIAVAQPV
+492 SSGSPNDEIAVAQPV

-539 INDNWN
+539 INNNWN
-545 NEVEVDHRT
+545 NEIEVEHRT
-554 WSSPAL
+554 WSSPSL
-560 ADLDGDATL
+560 ADVDGDATL

-581 LADVRPLLDGRAI
+581 IADVRPLLDGRAI

-623 AVDAVL
+623 PVDAIL
-629 YADGTEIARHRAS
+629 YADGAEIARHRAD

-667 EYNFELVLDP
+667 EYTFELVLDP
-677 YQNVTQS
+677 YQNITQS
-684 RYDNDAQST
+684 RYDNDVQST
-693 TLTIVPP
+693 NLAIVPP

-713 VNPGESTIGQP
+713 ANPGESTIGQP

-737 MNVDASNL
+737 MSVDASNL

-756 GGITSIQISADGTW
+756 GGITSIEIAADGTW
-770 TPSLRINAPIN
+770 IPSIRIHAPMS

-792 TLTLDEDQNVS
+792 SLTLDEDQNVS
-803 VSGVLPVEANRT
+803 VSGILPVEANRT
-815 RGLSIRGPAGTT
+815 RGLSIRGPSGTT
-827 ASSGYGLIGDSA
+827 ASNGYGLIGESA

-867 AENSL
+867 VENSL
-872 TLYDEIGNEI
+872 QLYDESGNQI
-882 PALTLSAGE
+882 PALTLAAGE
-891 EKIISARLNV
+891 QKIISARLSV

-908 DSVTTPLTMCVGSG
+908 DSVSTPLTMCVGSG
-922 EEETCQTVQLQFIA
+922 EDETCQTVQLQFIA
-936 TSVVTETNHQR
+936 TSVVTETDHQR
-947 SMPENTLQWNVIAD
+947 SMPDNTLQWNVIAD
-961 LPASSGVLDWKI
+961 LPASSGILDWKV
-973 SDAGMGIEDWIWS
+973 SDAGMSIDDWIWS
-986 GSGSLSISGDDI
+986 GSGALSISGDDI

-1014 ELPVDAPPAFHSFT
+1014 ELPMNAPPAFHSFS
-1028 DSSSLGSDYSL
+1028 DPSSLGLDYSL
-1039 RLSVEVMQ
+1039 RLSVEVLQ
-1047 IYRTSLTLVSPTES
+1047 IYRSSLTLVSPTES

-1083 EDTYVMSHA
+1083 EDTYVMSYSL
-1092 VILDDYLTEDPGISV
+1092 ILDENLTEDPGILV
-1107 TFSNSRVTLSAG
+1107 TFSNSRVTLSSG

-1132 TTPARTPVSIELF
+1132 STPARNPVNIEIF
-1145 MTSEGNTTI
+1145 MTSEGNSTI
-1154 SDSVILTL
+1154 SDSVIITL
-1162 EARQDHRWDVVLYSA
+1162 EARQDHRWDIVLDSS
-1177 LGDVE
+1177 LGNVE
-1182 GNTFAISPGDS
+1182 GSTFEISPGDS
-1193 FAVEIY
+1193 FIVEIN
-1199 ATNIGNLDDDLSVS
+1199 ATNIGNLDDDIS
-1213 ALGLLNHQGADSV
+1213 ASGLGIINHQGADSD
-1226 TDWNIFGDNVSSV
+1226 TDWEIFGDNASAIQ
-1239 PVNSSTT
+1239 VNSSTT

-1257 WNGTTYQVSASIV
+1257 WNGTTYQVSGSIA
-1270 AFDVEIHT
+1270 AFDVEVYT

-1291 NAIASNADLEI
+1291 NAIASDANLEI
-1302 DPSGSTVSLT
+1302 DPSGSIVSLT

-1336 VDTPDELPILDPG
+1336 VESPEELPILDPG
-1349 STATLDL
+1349 NTATLDL

-1374 RLREGDGSSEATIT
+1374 KLREGDGSSEATIT
-1388 LPLRVAEIHEFS
+1388 LPLRVSVIHQFS
-1400 LQGSGNWIVS
+1400 LQGNGNWIVS
-1410 DSGGYPHA
+1410 DDGGFPHA
-1418 ELHNQGNA
+1418 ELQNQGNA

-1440 WQVSGPTQVVIGV
+1440 WQVSGSTQIVIGV

-1465 SSDWEGESRTIR
+1465 SSDWDGGSRTIR
-1477 ILAQDEAGNQREISL
+1477 ILAQDEVGNQREISL

-1501 ASSPVIVSMQG
+1501 ATSPVIVSMQG
-1512 DSVLLDI
+1512 DSALLDI
-1519 HGTSPDSSVVDD
+1519 HGTSPDSLVVDD
-1531 VQSNLQWDLQGGWA
+1531 IQSSLQWDVQGGWV
-1545 WQANTANS
+1545 WQASLESTGTGLTVNS
-1553 GTQVTVDSDTV
+1553 ETV

-1583 TGSVDS
+1583 TGNVVSVS
-1589 VRAECTVANGTQPF
+1589 AECTVANGTEPF
-1603 SYTVILIDDEGKM
+1603 SYTVILIDDQGKL
-1616 LDSTEG
+1616 LDSFEERLG
-1622 NLDANTTSGQVNL
+1622 ANVTSGQVNL
-1635 SANSWNPQPGM
+1635 SATSWNPQPGM
-1646 RSLVIRLLDE
+1646 RSLIIRLLDE

-1663 DETEF
+1663 DTNTF

-1678 LVALELDGQGDT
+1678 LVGLELEGEGES

-1717 SHTATHEIDFSGTY
+1717 SHTATHEIDFSKTY

-1747 GTEIIVTVQCK
+1747 GTEIIVTVQCY
-1758 FPWDVDSDPTDN
+1758 FPWDIDSDPSDN
-1770 EAKLILSG
+1770 EAKLILTG
-1778 GSVNNDS
+1778 GSVNNES
-1785 GFEWFT
+1785 GFEWGT
-1791 AIGSAILVISLA
+1791 AIGSAVLVIALA

-1809 IYNQRERKKLLD
+1809 LYNQRERKKLLD

-1826 LSKKKQETKLPKP
+1826 LSKKKQEQNLPQP
-1839 PVPSENLVEENIQEN
+1839 PPPSEKIPKENIQEYPV
-1854 TIIENEE
+1854 TKEE
-1861 NINNQI
+1861 SDSREP
-1867 VEDTPEVVERQLDD
+1867 VEEVPEVIEEQLND

-1886 KRLTGDD
+1886 KRLTGED

>member
-1 MSMQSLSFEP
+1 MSMLSPNFRP
-11 SRKRKA
+11 SGQQNA
-17 FLAVVCLLLL
+17 VLAVFCLLLL

-32 LMINP
+32 IVFDSNFVR
-37 NHDRKLDD
+37 NLDNLSGD
-45 LENEHSF
+45 TAF
-52 TGTVEPWTDGGQPWP
+52 TGTVEPWVDGGQPWP
-67 QPGRISQRTSEG
+67 QPGRIGQRTSEG
-79 PLHSPTGGAG
+79 PSHSPDGGAG
-89 TDSPNNAT
+89 TEMPTNAT

-102 IDPVINWEYGTYSIG
+102 VDPVINWEYGTYSIG

-125 GDFSQQIVTD
+125 ADFSQQIVTD

-146 LFIVLIQTEVVGGND
+146 LFIVLIQTEVIGGND

-189 SPVIVDL
+189 SPIIVDL

-207 YDAGSALYVDAYS
+207 YDAGSALTVDAYS

-225 SVTGWSPGGSKSG
+225 SVTGWSPGGAKSG
-238 ELLWSYTDDNL
+238 ELLWSYSDDSL

-284 LVLAVIDDNE
+284 LVLAAIDDNE

-303 GANGVP
+303 AANGVP

-320 SHPSDPS
+320 SHPSDPA

-339 LTTTEASSG
+339 LTTTDASSG

-394 TPEMIVSIPTDADGS
+394 TPEMIISIPTDADGS
-409 SSVDG
+409 NSVDG

-422 DDGSEIWSFE
+422 DDGTEIWSFE
-432 AVNGYADAPPIAI
+432 AVNGYADAPPLAI
-445 DTDDDNVID
+445 DTDDDDIID

-524 RTLWAWDGDTGTQAA
+524 RTLWAWDGDTGTQAT
-539 INDNWN
+539 INNNWN
-545 NEVEVDHRT
+545 NEIEVEHRT
-554 WSSPAL
+554 WSSPSL
-560 ADLDGDATL
+560 ADVDGDATL

-623 AVDAVL
+623 AVDAIL
-629 YADGTEIARHRAS
+629 YADGTEIARHRAD

-667 EYNFELVLDP
+667 EYTFELVLDP

-693 TLTIVPP
+693 SLAIVPP

-713 VNPGESTIGQP
+713 ANPGESTIGQP

-737 MNVDASNL
+737 MSVDASNL

-756 GGITSIQISADGTW
+756 GGITSIEIAADGTW
-770 TPSLRINAPIN
+770 IPSLRIHAPIS
-781 ADGSDAGYLSL
+781 AEGSDAGYLSL
-792 TLTLDEDQNVS
+792 SLTLDEDQNVS
-803 VSGVLPVEANRT
+803 VSGILPVEANRT
-815 RGLSIRGPAGTT
+815 RGLSIRGPSGTT
-827 ASSGYGLIGDSA
+827 ASNGYGLIGDSA

-867 AENSL
+867 VENSL
-872 TLYDEIGNEI
+872 ELYDESGNEI
-882 PALTLSAGE
+882 PALTLAAGE
-891 EKIISARLNV
+891 QKIISARLSV

-908 DSVTTPLTMCVGSG
+908 DSVSTPLTMCVGSG
-922 EEETCQTVQLQFIA
+922 EDETCQSVQLQFIA
-936 TSVVTETNHQR
+936 TSVVSETDHQL

-961 LPASSGVLDWKI
+961 LPASSGILDWKV
-973 SDAGMGIEDWIWS
+973 SDAGMAIDDWIWS
-986 GSGSLSISGDDI
+986 GSGALSISGDDI

-1014 ELPVDAPPAFHSFT
+1014 ELPMDAPPAFHSFS
-1028 DSSSLGSDYSL
+1028 DPSSLGSDYSL
-1039 RLSVEVMQ
+1039 RISVEVLQ
-1047 IYRTSLTLVSPTES
+1047 IYRSSLTLVSPTES
-1061 PHLVEVEESI
+1061 PHLVEVEDSI

-1083 EDTYVMSHA
+1083 EDTYVMSYS
-1092 VILDDYLTEDPGISV
+1092 VILDENLTEDPGILV
-1107 TFSNSRVTLSAG
+1107 TFSNSRVTLSSG

-1132 TTPARTPVSIELF
+1132 TTPARNPVDIEIF
-1145 MTSEGNTTI
+1145 MTSEGNSTI
-1154 SDSVILTL
+1154 SDSVIVTL
-1162 EARQDHRWDVVLYSA
+1162 EARQDHRWDIVLHSS
-1177 LGDVE
+1177 LGNVE
-1182 GNTFAISPGDS
+1182 ENTFEINPGDS
-1193 FAVEIY
+1193 FIVEIN
-1199 ATNIGNLDDDLSVS
+1199 ATNIGNLDDDIS
-1213 ALGLLNHQGADSV
+1213 ASGLGVLNHQGADSNM
-1226 TDWNIFGDNVSSV
+1226 DWQIFGDNASAI

-1246 LYLVVEVPLGA
+1246 LNLVVEVPLGA
-1257 WNGTTYQVSASIV
+1257 WNGTTYQVSGSIV
-1270 AFDVEIHT
+1270 AYDVEVYT

-1291 NAIASNADLEI
+1291 NAIASDADLEI

-1336 VDTPDELPILDPG
+1336 VQTPDELPILDPG
-1349 STATLDL
+1349 GTATLNL

-1374 RLREGDGSSEATIT
+1374 KLREGDGSSEATIT
-1388 LPLRVAEIHEFS
+1388 LPLRVAIIHQFS
-1400 LQGSGNWIVS
+1400 LQGNGNWIVS
-1410 DSGGYPHA
+1410 DDGGFPHA
-1418 ELHNQGNA
+1418 ELQNQGNA

-1440 WQVSGPTQVVIGV
+1440 WQVSGLTQIVIGV

-1465 SSDWEGESRTIR
+1465 SSDWDGGSRTIR
-1477 ILAQDEAGNQREISL
+1477 ILAQDEVGNQREISL

-1501 ASSPVIVSMQG
+1501 ATSPVIVSMQG

-1519 HGTSPDSSVVDD
+1519 HGTSPDSLVIDD
-1531 VQSNLQWDLQGGWA
+1531 AQSSLQWDVQGGWV
-1545 WQANTANS
+1545 WQASLGAI
-1553 GTQVTVDSDTV
+1553 GTELTVDSETV

-1583 TGSVDS
+1583 TGTAVSVS
-1589 VRAECTVANGTQPF
+1589 AECTVANGTEPF
-1603 SYTVILIDDEGKM
+1603 RYSVVLIDDQGKL
-1616 LDSTEG
+1616 LDSFEG
-1622 NLDANTTSGQVNL
+1622 NLGANMTSGQVNL
-1635 SANSWNPQPGM
+1635 SAASWSPQPGM
-1646 RSLVIRLLDE
+1646 RSLIIRLLDE

-1663 DETEF
+1663 DVSAF

-1678 LVALELDGQGDT
+1678 LVGLELEGEGES

-1717 SHTATHEIDFSGTY
+1717 SHTATHEIDFSKTY

-1747 GTEIIVTVQCK
+1747 GTEIIVTVQCY
-1758 FPWDVDSDPTDN
+1758 FPWDIDSDSSDN
-1770 EAKLILSG
+1770 EAKLILTG
-1778 GSVNNDS
+1778 GSVNNES
-1785 GFEWFT
+1785 GFEWGT
-1791 AIGSAILVISLA
+1791 AIGSAVLVIALA

-1809 IYNQRERKKLLD
+1809 LYNQRERKKLLD

-1826 LSKKKQETKLPKP
+1826 LSKKKQEPSLPQP
-1839 PVPSENLVEENIQEN
+1839 PSPSEKIPKENIQEN
-1854 TIIENEE
+1854 SVKKDEPDSRQPIEE
-1861 NINNQI
+1861 
-1867 VEDTPEVVERQLDD
+1867 VPEVIEEQLND

-1886 KRLTGDD
+1886 KRLTGED

>member
-1 MSMQSLSFEP
+1 MSMLSPNFKP
-11 SRKRKA
+11 SGQQNA
-17 FLAVVCLLLL
+17 VLAVFCLLLL
-27 SLSPM
+27 SLSP
-32 LMINP
+32 LIVIDSN
-37 NHDRKLDD
+37 NVRNLDD
-45 LENEHSF
+45 FQKDTAF
-52 TGTVEPWTDGGQPWP
+52 TGSVEPWVDGGQPWP
-67 QPGRISQRTSEG
+67 QPGRIGQRTSQG
-79 PLHSPTGGAG
+79 PSHSPDGGAG
-89 TDSPNNAT
+89 TEMPSNAT

-102 IDPVINWEYGTYSIG
+102 VEPVINWEYGTYSIG

-125 GDFSQQIVTD
+125 ADFSQQIVTD

-196 DDDGMQEVIIV
+196 DDDGMQEVIVV
-207 YDAGSALYVDAYS
+207 YDAGSALTVDAYS

-238 ELLWSYTDDNL
+238 ELLWSYSDDAL

-284 LVLAVIDDNE
+284 LVLAAIDDNE
-294 NPVVLALPL
+294 KPVVVALPL

-320 SHPSDPS
+320 SHPSDPA

-339 LTTTEASSG
+339 LTTTDASSG

-394 TPEMIVSIPTDADGS
+394 TPEMIISIPTDADGS
-409 SSVDG
+409 NSVDG

-422 DDGSEIWSFE
+422 DDGTEIWSFE
-432 AVNGYADAPPIAI
+432 AVNGYADAPPLAI
-445 DTDDDNVID
+445 DTDDDDIID

-473 CHDVSGNNPQIE
+473 CHDVSGNNPQID

-492 SSGAPNDEIAVAQPV
+492 SSGSPNDEIAVAQPV

-539 INDNWN
+539 INNNWN
-545 NEVEVDHRT
+545 NEIEVEHRT
-554 WSSPAL
+554 WSSPSL
-560 ADLDGDATL
+560 ADVDGDATL

-581 LADVRPLLDGRAI
+581 IADVRPLLDGRAI

-623 AVDAVL
+623 PVDAIL
-629 YADGTEIARHRAS
+629 YANGAEIARHRAD

-667 EYNFELVLDP
+667 EYTFELVLDP
-677 YQNVTQS
+677 YQNITQS
-684 RYDNDAQST
+684 RYDNDVQST
-693 TLTIVPP
+693 NLAIVPP

-713 VNPGESTIGQP
+713 ANPGESTIGQP

-737 MNVDASNL
+737 MSVDASNL

-756 GGITSIQISADGTW
+756 GGITSIEIAADGTW
-770 TPSLRINAPIN
+770 IPSIRIHAPMS

-792 TLTLDEDQNVS
+792 SLTLDEDQNVS
-803 VSGVLPVEANRT
+803 VSGILPVEANRT
-815 RGLSIRGPAGTT
+815 RGLSIRGPSGTT
-827 ASSGYGLIGDSA
+827 ASNGYGLIGESA

-867 AENSL
+867 VENSL
-872 TLYDEIGNEI
+872 QLYDESGNQI
-882 PALTLSAGE
+882 PALTLAAGE
-891 EKIISARLNV
+891 QKIISARLSV

-908 DSVTTPLTMCVGSG
+908 DSVSTPLTMCVGSG
-922 EEETCQTVQLQFIA
+922 EDETCQTVQLQFIA
-936 TSVVTETNHQR
+936 TSVVTETDHQR
-947 SMPENTLQWNVIAD
+947 SMPENTLQWTVIAD
-961 LPASSGVLDWKI
+961 LPASSGILDWKV
-973 SDAGMGIEDWIWS
+973 SDAGMSIDDWIWS
-986 GSGSLSISGDDI
+986 GSGALSISGDDI

-1014 ELPVDAPPAFHSFT
+1014 ELPMNAPPAFHSFS
-1028 DSSSLGSDYSL
+1028 DSSSLGLDYSL
-1039 RLSVEVMQ
+1039 RLSVEVLQ
-1047 IYRTSLTLVSPTES
+1047 IYRSSLTLVSPTES

-1083 EDTYVMSHA
+1083 EDTYVMSYSL
-1092 VILDDYLTEDPGISV
+1092 ILDENLTEDPGILV
-1107 TFSNSRVTLSAG
+1107 TFSNSRVTLSSG

-1132 TTPARTPVSIELF
+1132 STPARNPVNIEIF
-1145 MTSEGNTTI
+1145 MTSEGNSTI
-1154 SDSVILTL
+1154 SDSVIITL
-1162 EARQDHRWDVVLYSA
+1162 EARQDHRWDIVLDSS
-1177 LGDVE
+1177 LGNVE
-1182 GNTFAISPGDS
+1182 GSTFEISPGDS
-1193 FAVEIY
+1193 FIVEIN
-1199 ATNIGNLDDDLSVS
+1199 ATNIGNLDDDIS
-1213 ALGLLNHQGADSV
+1213 ASGLGILNHQGADSN
-1226 TDWNIFGDNVSSV
+1226 TDWEIFGDNASAIQ
-1239 PVNSSTT
+1239 VNSSTT

-1257 WNGTTYQVSASIV
+1257 WNGTTYQVSGSIA
-1270 AFDVEIHT
+1270 AFDVEVYT

-1291 NAIASNADLEI
+1291 NAIASDANLEI
-1302 DPSGSTVSLT
+1302 DPSGSIVSLT

-1336 VDTPDELPILDPG
+1336 VETPEELPILDPG
-1349 STATLDL
+1349 NTATLDL

-1374 RLREGDGSSEATIT
+1374 KLREGDGSSEATIT
-1388 LPLRVAEIHEFS
+1388 LPLRVSVIHQFS
-1400 LQGSGNWIVS
+1400 LQGNGNWIVS
-1410 DSGGYPHA
+1410 DDGGFPHA
-1418 ELHNQGNA
+1418 ELQNQGNA

-1440 WQVSGPTQVVIGV
+1440 WRVSGSTQIVIGV

-1465 SSDWEGESRTIR
+1465 SSDWDGGSRTIR
-1477 ILAQDEAGNQREISL
+1477 ILAQDEVGNQREISL

-1501 ASSPVIVSMQG
+1501 ATSPVIVSMQG
-1512 DSVLLDI
+1512 DSALLDI
-1519 HGTSPDSSVVDD
+1519 HGTSPDSLVVDD
-1531 VQSNLQWDLQGGWA
+1531 IQSSLQWDVQGGWV
-1545 WQANTANS
+1545 WQASLESTGTGLTVNS
-1553 GTQVTVDSDTV
+1553 ETV

-1583 TGSVDS
+1583 TGNVVSLS
-1589 VRAECTVANGTQPF
+1589 AECTVANGTEPF
-1603 SYTVILIDDEGKM
+1603 SYTVILIDDQGKL
-1616 LDSTEG
+1616 LDSFEERLG
-1622 NLDANTTSGQVNL
+1622 ANVTSGQVNL
-1635 SANSWNPQPGM
+1635 SATSWNPQPGM
-1646 RSLVIRLLDE
+1646 RSLIIRLLDE

-1663 DETEF
+1663 DMNTF

-1678 LVALELDGQGDT
+1678 LVGLELEGEGES

-1717 SHTATHEIDFSGTY
+1717 SHTATHEIDFSKTY

-1747 GTEIIVTVQCK
+1747 GTEIIVTVQCY
-1758 FPWDVDSDPTDN
+1758 FPWDIDSDPSDN
-1770 EAKLILSG
+1770 EAKLILTG

-1785 GFEWFT
+1785 GFEWGT
-1791 AIGSAILVISLA
+1791 AIGSATLVIALA

-1809 IYNQRERKKLLD
+1809 LYNQRERKKLLD

-1826 LSKKKQETKLPKP
+1826 LSKKKQEQNLPQP
-1839 PVPSENLVEENIQEN
+1839 PPPSEKIPKENIQEYPV
-1854 TIIENEE
+1854 TKEE
-1861 NINNQI
+1861 SDSREP
-1867 VEDTPEVVERQLDD
+1867 VEEVPEVIEEQLND

-1886 KRLTGDD
+1886 KRLTGED

>member
-1 MSMQSLSFEP
+1 MQSPRFET
-11 SRKRKA
+11 SRKQKA

-37 NHDRKLDD
+37 NHVRILDD
-45 LENEHSF
+45 LENGSSF
-52 TGTVEPWTDGGQPWP
+52 TGTVDPWIDGGQPWP
-67 QPGRISQRTSEG
+67 QPGRIAQRTSEG

-89 TDSPNNAT
+89 TDSPSNAT

-102 IDPVINWEYGTYSIG
+102 VDPVINWEYGTYSIG

-125 GDFSQQIVTD
+125 ADFSQQIVTD

-207 YDAGSALYVDAYS
+207 YDAGSSLYVDAYS
-220 PRLHC
+220 PRLQC

-348 AMWVWKLNSVS
+348 AMWVWKLNSES

-394 TPEMIVSIPTDADGS
+394 TPEMIISIPTDADGS

-445 DTDDDNVID
+445 DTDDDSVID

-569 DIVLGDT
+569 DIILGDT

-756 GGITSIQISADGTW
+756 GGITSVQISADGTW

-815 RGLSIRGPAGTT
+815 RGLSIRGPSGTT
-827 ASSGYGLIGDSA
+827 ASIGYGLIGDSA

-961 LPASSGVLDWKI
+961 LPASSGVLDWKV

-1007 VSGILSV
+1007 VTGI
-1014 ELPVDAPPAFHSFT
+1014 
-1028 DSSSLGSDYSL
+1028 
-1039 RLSVEVMQ
+1039 
-1047 IYRTSLTLVSPTES
+1047 
-1061 PHLVEVEESI
+1061 
-1071 PATVRLYNPGNG
+1071 
-1083 EDTYVMSHA
+1083 
-1092 VILDDYLTEDPGISV
+1092 
-1107 TFSNSRVTLSAG
+1107 
-1119 SLRTLPVEIILPD
+1119 
-1132 TTPARTPVSIELF
+1132 
-1145 MTSEGNTTI
+1145 
-1154 SDSVILTL
+1154 
-1162 EARQDHRWDVVLYSA
+1162 
-1177 LGDVE
+1177 
-1182 GNTFAISPGDS
+1182 
-1193 FAVEIY
+1193 
-1199 ATNIGNLDDDLSVS
+1199 
-1213 ALGLLNHQGADSV
+1213 
-1226 TDWNIFGDNVSSV
+1226 
-1239 PVNSSTT
+1239 
-1246 LYLVVEVPLGA
+1246 
-1257 WNGTTYQVSASIV
+1257 
-1270 AFDVEIHT
+1270 
-1278 FTFTIEVSHVAGW
+1278 
-1291 NAIASNADLEI
+1291 
-1302 DPSGSTVSLT
+1302 
-1312 VVQEGNSPTRPY
+1312 
-1324 VSVQVDG
+1324 
-1331 EIGWE
+1331 
-1336 VDTPDELPILDPG
+1336 
-1349 STATLDL
+1349 
-1356 QITPPST
+1356 
-1363 ARHGRTVELLV
+1363 
-1374 RLREGDGSSEATIT
+1374 
-1388 LPLRVAEIHEFS
+1388 
-1400 LQGSGNWIVS
+1400 
-1410 DSGGYPHA
+1410 
-1418 ELHNQGNA
+1418 
-1426 PTTIS
+1426 
-1431 LEVLSLPQG
+1431 
-1440 WQVSGPTQVVIGV
+1440 
-1453 GEITGVPLEVIP
+1453 
-1465 SSDWEGESRTIR
+1465 
-1477 ILAQDEAGNQREISL
+1477 
-1492 DTQYEDHSW
+1492 
-1501 ASSPVIVSMQG
+1501 
-1512 DSVLLDI
+1512 
-1519 HGTSPDSSVVDD
+1519 
-1531 VQSNLQWDLQGGWA
+1531 
-1545 WQANTANS
+1545 
-1553 GTQVTVDSDTV
+1553 
-1564 LPYTAYVI
+1564 
-1572 EPALRYATCSI
+1572 
-1583 TGSVDS
+1583 
-1589 VRAECTVANGTQPF
+1589 
-1603 SYTVILIDDEGKM
+1603 
-1616 LDSTEG
+1616 
-1622 NLDANTTSGQVNL
+1622 
-1635 SANSWNPQPGM
+1635 
-1646 RSLVIRLLDE
+1646 
-1656 RGIVIAS
+1656 
-1663 DETEF
+1663 
-1668 EIRRNDWNIG
+1668 
-1678 LVALELDGQGDT
+1678 
-1690 QKIKVLTKREYHH
+1690 
-1703 LLTDADCSILVVAG
+1703 
-1717 SHTATHEIDFSGTY
+1717 
-1731 PPEPKLDRPSL
+1731 
-1742 DDAPD
+1742 
-1747 GTEIIVTVQCK
+1747 
-1758 FPWDVDSDPTDN
+1758 
-1770 EAKLILSG
+1770 
-1778 GSVNNDS
+1778 
-1785 GFEWFT
+1785 
-1791 AIGSAILVISLA
+1791 
-1803 LTLTWI
+1803 
-1809 IYNQRERKKLLD
+1809 
-1821 MTESI
+1821 
-1826 LSKKKQETKLPKP
+1826 
-1839 PVPSENLVEENIQEN
+1839 
-1854 TIIENEE
+1854 
-1861 NINNQI
+1861 
-1867 VEDTPEVVERQLDD
+1867 
-1881 FESRL
+1881 
-1886 KRLTGDD
+1886 

>member
-1 MSMQSLSFEP
+1 MLSPNFRP
-11 SRKRKA
+11 SGQQNA
-17 FLAVVCLLLL
+17 VLAVFCLLLL

-32 LMINP
+32 IVYDSNFVR
-37 NHDRKLDD
+37 NLDNLSGD
-45 LENEHSF
+45 TAF
-52 TGTVEPWTDGGQPWP
+52 TGTVEPWVDGGQPWP
-67 QPGRISQRTSEG
+67 QPGRIGQRTSEG
-79 PLHSPTGGAG
+79 PSHSPDGGAG
-89 TDSPNNAT
+89 TEMPTNAT

-102 IDPVINWEYGTYSIG
+102 VDPVINWEYGTYSIG

-125 GDFSQQIVTD
+125 ADFSQQIVTD

-146 LFIVLIQTEVVGGND
+146 LFIVLIQTEVIGGND

-189 SPVIVDL
+189 SPIIVDL

-207 YDAGSALYVDAYS
+207 YDAGSALTVDAYS

-225 SVTGWSPGGSKSG
+225 SVTGWSPGGAKSG
-238 ELLWSYTDDNL
+238 ELLWSYSDDSL

-284 LVLAVIDDNE
+284 LVLAAIDDNE

-303 GANGVP
+303 AANGVP

-320 SHPSDPS
+320 SHPSDPA

-339 LTTTEASSG
+339 LTTTDASSG

-394 TPEMIVSIPTDADGS
+394 TPEMIISIPTDADGS
-409 SSVDG
+409 NSVDG

-422 DDGSEIWSFE
+422 DDGTEIWSFE
-432 AVNGYADAPPIAI
+432 AVNGYADAPPLAI
-445 DTDDDNVID
+445 DTDDDDIID

-524 RTLWAWDGDTGTQAA
+524 RTLWAWDGDTGTQAT
-539 INDNWN
+539 INNNWN
-545 NEVEVDHRT
+545 NEIEVEHRT
-554 WSSPAL
+554 WSSPSL
-560 ADLDGDATL
+560 ADVDGDATL

-623 AVDAVL
+623 AVDAIL
-629 YADGTEIARHRAS
+629 YADGTEIARHRAD

-667 EYNFELVLDP
+667 EYTFELVLDP

-693 TLTIVPP
+693 SLAIVPP

-713 VNPGESTIGQP
+713 ANPGESTIGQP

-737 MNVDASNL
+737 MSVDASNL

-756 GGITSIQISADGTW
+756 GGITSIEIAADGTW
-770 TPSLRINAPIN
+770 IPSLRIHAPIS
-781 ADGSDAGYLSL
+781 AEGSDAGYLSL
-792 TLTLDEDQNVS
+792 SLTLDEDQNVS
-803 VSGVLPVEANRT
+803 VSGILPVEANRT
-815 RGLSIRGPAGTT
+815 RGLSIRGPSGTT
-827 ASSGYGLIGDSA
+827 ASNGYGLIGDSA

-867 AENSL
+867 VENSL
-872 TLYDEIGNEI
+872 ELYDESGNEI
-882 PALTLSAGE
+882 PALTLAAGE
-891 EKIISARLNV
+891 QKIISARLSV

-908 DSVTTPLTMCVGSG
+908 DSVSTPLTMCVGSG
-922 EEETCQTVQLQFIA
+922 EDEICQSVQLQFIA
-936 TSVVTETNHQR
+936 TSVVSETDHQL

-961 LPASSGVLDWKI
+961 LPASSGILDWKV
-973 SDAGMGIEDWIWS
+973 SDAGMAIDDWIWS
-986 GSGSLSISGDDI
+986 GSGALSISGDDI

-1014 ELPVDAPPAFHSFT
+1014 ELPMDAPPAFHSFS
-1028 DSSSLGSDYSL
+1028 DPSSLGSDYSL
-1039 RLSVEVMQ
+1039 RISVEVLQ
-1047 IYRTSLTLVSPTES
+1047 IYRSSLTLVSPTES
-1061 PHLVEVEESI
+1061 PHLVEVEDSI

-1083 EDTYVMSHA
+1083 EDTYVMSYS
-1092 VILDDYLTEDPGISV
+1092 VILDENLTEDPGILV
-1107 TFSNSRVTLSAG
+1107 TFSNSRVTLSSG

-1132 TTPARTPVSIELF
+1132 TTPARNPVDIEIF
-1145 MTSEGNTTI
+1145 MTSEGNSTI
-1154 SDSVILTL
+1154 SDSVIVTL
-1162 EARQDHRWDVVLYSA
+1162 EARQDHRWDIVLHSS
-1177 LGDVE
+1177 LGNVE
-1182 GNTFAISPGDS
+1182 ENTFEINPGDS
-1193 FAVEIY
+1193 FIVEIN
-1199 ATNIGNLDDDLSVS
+1199 ATNIGNLDDDIS
-1213 ALGLLNHQGADSV
+1213 ASGLGVLNHQGADSNM
-1226 TDWNIFGDNVSSV
+1226 DWQIFGDNASAI

-1246 LYLVVEVPLGA
+1246 LNLVVEVPLGA
-1257 WNGTTYQVSASIV
+1257 WNGTTYQVSGSIV
-1270 AFDVEIHT
+1270 AYDVEVYT

-1291 NAIASNADLEI
+1291 NAIASDADLEI

-1336 VDTPDELPILDPG
+1336 VQTPDELPILDPG
-1349 STATLDL
+1349 GTATLNL

-1374 RLREGDGSSEATIT
+1374 KLREGDGSSEATIT
-1388 LPLRVAEIHEFS
+1388 LPLRVAIIHQFS
-1400 LQGSGNWIVS
+1400 LQGNGNWIVS
-1410 DSGGYPHA
+1410 DDGGFPHA
-1418 ELHNQGNA
+1418 ELQNQGNA

-1431 LEVLSLPQG
+1431 LEVISLPQG
-1440 WQVSGPTQVVIGV
+1440 WQVSGLTQI
-1453 GEITGVPLEVIP
+1453 
-1465 SSDWEGESRTIR
+1465 
-1477 ILAQDEAGNQREISL
+1477 
-1492 DTQYEDHSW
+1492 
-1501 ASSPVIVSMQG
+1501 
-1512 DSVLLDI
+1512 
-1519 HGTSPDSSVVDD
+1519 
-1531 VQSNLQWDLQGGWA
+1531 
-1545 WQANTANS
+1545 
-1553 GTQVTVDSDTV
+1553 
-1564 LPYTAYVI
+1564 
-1572 EPALRYATCSI
+1572 
-1583 TGSVDS
+1583 
-1589 VRAECTVANGTQPF
+1589 
-1603 SYTVILIDDEGKM
+1603 
-1616 LDSTEG
+1616 
-1622 NLDANTTSGQVNL
+1622 
-1635 SANSWNPQPGM
+1635 
-1646 RSLVIRLLDE
+1646 
-1656 RGIVIAS
+1656 
-1663 DETEF
+1663 
-1668 EIRRNDWNIG
+1668 
-1678 LVALELDGQGDT
+1678 
-1690 QKIKVLTKREYHH
+1690 
-1703 LLTDADCSILVVAG
+1703 
-1717 SHTATHEIDFSGTY
+1717 
-1731 PPEPKLDRPSL
+1731 
-1742 DDAPD
+1742 
-1747 GTEIIVTVQCK
+1747 
-1758 FPWDVDSDPTDN
+1758 
-1770 EAKLILSG
+1770 
-1778 GSVNNDS
+1778 
-1785 GFEWFT
+1785 
-1791 AIGSAILVISLA
+1791 
-1803 LTLTWI
+1803 
-1809 IYNQRERKKLLD
+1809 
-1821 MTESI
+1821 
-1826 LSKKKQETKLPKP
+1826 
-1839 PVPSENLVEENIQEN
+1839 
-1854 TIIENEE
+1854 
-1861 NINNQI
+1861 
-1867 VEDTPEVVERQLDD
+1867 
-1881 FESRL
+1881 
-1886 KRLTGDD
+1886 